1 MNQIFPSPLRLPVS
15 LLLGLTL
22 ALAGWE
28 LAGQLSVARWLAT
41 LLSPDL
47 TDTSQAV
54 VHFSWLPRLAICLL
68 AGAALGLA
76 GTLMQQVLRNP
87 LASPTTLGVASGAQ
101 LALMM
106 VTLFAPSWLLL
117 GREWIAMAG
126 GCLAMGLVFA
136 LAWRHQLN
144 PVVIV
149 FAGLV
154 INLYLAAISMGLLL
168 FFQEE
173 LKGLLVWGSGSLV
186 QNSWSGV
193 SYLLPRLLLAVVL
206 AAVLVRPL
214 AVLELDDASARS
226 LGVSLQHLRFAGLGL
241 AVFVTACVV
250 SVVGLIGFIGLA
262 APALVRLLGVR
273 KLALRLLWAPL
284 LGALLL
290 AATDLLLQSLSR
302 SGSVLIPTGAMTA
315 LLGAPLLL
323 WLIPRLGIK
332 SGTPKANAALLV
344 ARHPAPA
351 RLVGLMLMGLVV
363 AVMASLLFGQ
373 GIDGWHWPSWLRWQA
388 QLEWRLPR
396 TLAAGA
402 AGMLLAL
409 AGTLL
414 QRVSSNPM
422 ASPELLGVSGGT
434 FMGVIATAL
443 LLPALPLPMMLAGGL
458 LGAFGC
464 LLLLLLVNRS
474 HGFQPERLLVN
485 RSHGFQPERLL
496 LSGIAITAL
505 FEPLQAIALAN
516 GDLRVQQLLSWM
528 SGSTYYVTLPIAGG
542 LVVLALTL
550 LAACLLL
557 SRWLDLLPMGP
568 AVAAALG
575 IRLNRAQLAI
585 LLLVA
590 VLTASATLVVGPLSF
605 VGLLAPHMAKLMGLV
620 RARWH
625 LLGAAVSGALLM
637 VSADWIGQQILFPQE
652 VPVGL
657 VSTLLGGA
665 YFMWCLRRL

>member
-1 MNQIFPSPLRLPVS
+1 MSSSLSSPLLRPGLC
-15 LLLGLTL
+15 LLVLTLGL
-22 ALAGWE
+22 ACAE
-28 LAGQLSVARWLAT
+28 LARQLPGALWWQALFSPELDDAR
-41 LLSPDL
+41 
-47 TDTSQAV
+47 QAV

-106 VTLFAPSWLLL
+106 VTLLAPSWLLI

-126 GCLAMGLVFA
+126 GSLAMGLVFA
-136 LAWRHQLN
+136 LAWRRQLN

-173 LKGLLVWGSGSLV
+173 LKGLLVWGSGSLA

-193 SYLLPRLLLAVVL
+193 GYLLPRLLLAAML

-226 LGVSLQHLRFAGLGL
+226 LGVSLKHLRFAGLGL
-241 AVFVTACVV
+241 AVFITACVV

-262 APALVRLLGVR
+262 APAMVRLLGVR
-273 KLALRLLWAPL
+273 KLAQRLLWAPI

-290 AATDLLLQSLSR
+290 AATDLLLQTLSR
-302 SGSVLIPTGAMTA
+302 FWPVLIPTGAMTA

-332 SGTPKANAALLV
+332 QSAPKANSSLQL
-344 ARHPAPA
+344 ARHPAPT
-351 RLVGLMLMGLVV
+351 RLVGLMVLGLAA
-363 AVMASLLFGQ
+363 AVIASLLFGQ
-373 GIDGWHWPSWLRWQA
+373 GMGGWGWPSWLRWQV

-402 AGMLLAL
+402 AGVLLAL

-414 QRVSSNPM
+414 QRVSNNPM

-434 FMGVIATAL
+434 FMGVIAAAL
-443 LLPALPLPMMLAGGL
+443 LLPALPLPMMLLGGL
-458 LGAFGC
+458 VGAFAC
-464 LLLLLLVNRS
+464 LLLLVLINRRN
-474 HGFQPERLLVN
+474 GFQPERI
-485 RSHGFQPERLL
+485 L

-528 SGSTYYVTLPIAGG
+528 SGSTYYVTQPVALA
-542 LVVLALTL
+542 LVVLALL
-550 LAACLLL
+550 MLAACLLV
-557 SRWLDLLPMGP
+557 SRWLDLMPMGP
-568 AVAAALG
+568 AVATALG
-575 IRLNRAQLAI
+575 IHLGRAQLTI

-590 VLTASATLVVGPLSF
+590 VLTASATMVIGPLSF
-605 VGLLAPHMAKLMGLV
+605 AGLLAPHLARLMGLV

-625 LLGAAVSGALLM
+625 LLGAAGCGALLM

>member
-1 MNQIFPSPLRLPVS
+1 MSSSLSSPLLRSGLC
-15 LLLGLTL
+15 LLVLTLGLACAEL
-22 ALAGWE
+22 SRQLPGALWWQALFSPE
-28 LAGQLSVARWLAT
+28 LDDAR
-41 LLSPDL
+41 
-47 TDTSQAV
+47 QAV

-106 VTLFAPSWLLL
+106 VTLLAPSWLLI
-117 GREWIAMAG
+117 GRELIAMAG
-126 GCLAMGLVFA
+126 GSLAMGLVFA
-136 LAWRHQLN
+136 LAWRRQLN

-173 LKGLLVWGSGSLV
+173 LKGLLVWGSGSLA

-193 SYLLPRLLLAVVL
+193 GYLLPRLLLAAML

-226 LGVSLQHLRFAGLGL
+226 LGVSLKHLRFAGLGL
-241 AVFVTACVV
+241 AVFITACVV

-262 APALVRLLGVR
+262 APAMVRLLGVR
-273 KLALRLLWAPL
+273 KLAQRLLWAPI

-290 AATDLLLQSLSR
+290 AATDLLLQTLSR
-302 SGSVLIPTGAMTA
+302 FWPVLIPTGAMTA

-332 SGTPKANAALLV
+332 QSAPKANSSLLL
-344 ARHPAPA
+344 ARHPAPT
-351 RLVGLMLMGLVV
+351 RLVGLMVLGLAA
-363 AVMASLLFGQ
+363 AVIASLLFGQ
-373 GIDGWHWPSWLRWQA
+373 GMGGWGWPSWLRWQA

-402 AGMLLAL
+402 AGVLLAL

-414 QRVSSNPM
+414 QRVSNNPM

-434 FMGVIATAL
+434 FMGVIAAAL
-443 LLPALPLPMMLAGGL
+443 LLPALPLPMMLLGGL
-458 LGAFGC
+458 VGAFAC
-464 LLLLLLVNRS
+464 LLLLVLINRRN
-474 HGFQPERLLVN
+474 GFQPERI
-485 RSHGFQPERLL
+485 L

-528 SGSTYYVTLPIAGG
+528 SGSTYYVTQPVALA
-542 LVVLALTL
+542 LVVLALL
-550 LAACLLL
+550 MLAACLLA
-557 SRWLDLLPMGP
+557 SRWLDLMPMGP
-568 AVAAALG
+568 AVATALG
-575 IRLNRAQLAI
+575 IHLGRAQLTI

-590 VLTASATLVVGPLSF
+590 VLTASATMVIGPLSF
-605 VGLLAPHMAKLMGLV
+605 AGLLAPHLARLMGLV

-625 LLGAAVSGALLM
+625 LLGAAGCGALLM

>member
-1 MNQIFPSPLRLPVS
+1 MSSSLSSPLLRPGLC
-15 LLLGLTL
+15 LLVLTLGL
-22 ALAGWE
+22 ACAE
-28 LAGQLSVARWLAT
+28 LARQLPGALWWQALFSPELDDAR
-41 LLSPDL
+41 
-47 TDTSQAV
+47 QAV

-106 VTLFAPSWLLL
+106 VTLLAPSWLLI

-126 GCLAMGLVFA
+126 GSLAMGLVFA
-136 LAWRHQLN
+136 LAWRRQLN

-173 LKGLLVWGSGSLV
+173 LKGLLVWGSGSLA

-193 SYLLPRLLLAVVL
+193 GYLLPRLLLAAML

-226 LGVSLQHLRFAGLGL
+226 LGVSLKHLRFAGLGL
-241 AVFVTACVV
+241 AVFITACVV

-262 APALVRLLGVR
+262 APAMVRLLGVR
-273 KLALRLLWAPL
+273 KLAQRLLWAPI

-290 AATDLLLQSLSR
+290 AATDLLLQTLSR
-302 SGSVLIPTGAMTA
+302 FWPVLIPTGAMTA

-332 SGTPKANAALLV
+332 QSAPKANSSLQL
-344 ARHPAPA
+344 ARHPAPT
-351 RLVGLMLMGLVV
+351 RLVGLMVLGLAA
-363 AVMASLLFGQ
+363 AVIASLLFGQ
-373 GIDGWHWPSWLRWQA
+373 GMGGWGWPSWLRWQA

-402 AGMLLAL
+402 AGVLLAL

-414 QRVSSNPM
+414 QRVSNNPM

-434 FMGVIATAL
+434 FMGVIAAAL
-443 LLPALPLPMMLAGGL
+443 LLPALPLPMMLLGGL
-458 LGAFGC
+458 VGAFAC
-464 LLLLLLVNRS
+464 LLLLVLINRRN
-474 HGFQPERLLVN
+474 GFQPERI
-485 RSHGFQPERLL
+485 L

-528 SGSTYYVTLPIAGG
+528 SGSTYYVTQPVALA
-542 LVVLALTL
+542 LVVLALL
-550 LAACLLL
+550 MLAACLLV
-557 SRWLDLLPMGP
+557 SRWLDLMPMGP
-568 AVAAALG
+568 AVATALG
-575 IRLNRAQLAI
+575 IRLSRAQLTI

-590 VLTASATLVVGPLSF
+590 VLTASATMVIGPLSF
-605 VGLLAPHMAKLMGLV
+605 AGLLAPHLARLMGLV

-625 LLGAAVSGALLM
+625 LLGAAGCGALLM

>member
-1 MNQIFPSPLRLPVS
+1 MSSSLSSPLLRPGLC
-15 LLLGLTL
+15 LLVLTLGLACT
-22 ALAGWE
+22 E
-28 LAGQLSVARWLAT
+28 LARQLPGALWWQALFSPELDDAR
-41 LLSPDL
+41 
-47 TDTSQAV
+47 QAV

-106 VTLFAPSWLLL
+106 VTLLAPSWLLI

-126 GCLAMGLVFA
+126 GSLAMGLVFA
-136 LAWRHQLN
+136 LAWRRQLN

-173 LKGLLVWGSGSLV
+173 LKGLLVWGSGSLA

-193 SYLLPRLLLAVVL
+193 GYLLPRLLLAAML
-206 AAVLVRPL
+206 AVVLVRPL

-226 LGVSLQHLRFAGLGL
+226 LGVSLKHLRFAGLGL
-241 AVFVTACVV
+241 AVFITACVV

-262 APALVRLLGVR
+262 APAMVRLLGVR
-273 KLALRLLWAPL
+273 KLAQRLLWAPI

-290 AATDLLLQSLSR
+290 AATDLLLQTLSR
-302 SGSVLIPTGAMTA
+302 FWPVLIPTGAMTA

-332 SGTPKANAALLV
+332 QSAPKANSSLLL
-344 ARHPAPA
+344 ARHPAPT
-351 RLVGLMLMGLVV
+351 RLVGLMVLGLAA
-363 AVMASLLFGQ
+363 AVIASLLFGQ
-373 GIDGWHWPSWLRWQA
+373 GMGGWGWPSWLRWQA

-402 AGMLLAL
+402 AGVLLAL

-414 QRVSSNPM
+414 QRVSNNPM

-434 FMGVIATAL
+434 FMGVIAAAL
-443 LLPALPLPMMLAGGL
+443 LLPALPLPMMLLGGL
-458 LGAFGC
+458 VGAFAC
-464 LLLLLLVNRS
+464 LLLLVLINRRN
-474 HGFQPERLLVN
+474 GFQPERI
-485 RSHGFQPERLL
+485 L

-528 SGSTYYVTLPIAGG
+528 SGSTYYVTQPVALA
-542 LVVLALTL
+542 LVVLALL
-550 LAACLLL
+550 MLAACLLA
-557 SRWLDLLPMGP
+557 SRWLDLMPMGP
-568 AVAAALG
+568 AVATALG
-575 IRLNRAQLAI
+575 IHLGRAQLTI

-590 VLTASATLVVGPLSF
+590 VLTASATMVIGPLSF
-605 VGLLAPHMAKLMGLV
+605 AGLLAPHLARLMGLV

-625 LLGAAVSGALLM
+625 LLGAAGCGALLM

>member
-1 MNQIFPSPLRLPVS
+1 MNQILPVS
-15 LLLGLTL
+15 LLRPGLVLLLLTL
-22 ALAGWE
+22 SLAGWD
-28 LAGQLSVARWLAT
+28 LAHQLPQALWWQT
-41 LLSPDL
+41 LFSPQLNDVR
-47 TDTSQAV
+47 QAV
-54 VHFSWLPRLAICLL
+54 IHFSWLPRLAICLL

-101 LALMM
+101 LALMV
-106 VTLFAPSWLLL
+106 VTLFAPSWLLI
-117 GREWIAMAG
+117 GREWIAMLG
-126 GCLAMGLVFA
+126 GSLAMGLVFA
-136 LAWRHQLN
+136 LAWRRQLN

-154 INLYLAAISMGLLL
+154 INLYLAAISLGLLL

-173 LKGLLVWGSGSLV
+173 LKGLLVWGSGSLA
-186 QNSWSGV
+186 QTSWSGV
-193 SYLLPRLLLAVVL
+193 GYLLPRLLVAGVL
-206 AAVLVRPL
+206 AALLARPL

-226 LGVSLQHLRFAGLGL
+226 LGVSLKHLRFAGLGL
-241 AVFVTACVV
+241 AVFITACVV

-262 APALVRLLGVR
+262 APVMVRMLGVR
-273 KLALRLLWAPL
+273 RLGLRLLWAPV

-290 AATDLLLQSLSR
+290 AATDLLLQSLTR
-302 SGSVLIPTGAMTA
+302 FWPVLIPTGAMTA

-323 WLIPRLGIK
+323 WLIPRLSFK
-332 SGTPKANAALLV
+332 STTPKAAVGLVV

-351 RLVGLMLMGLVV
+351 RFIAILVAGLVV
-363 AVMASLLFGQ
+363 AMLASLLFGQ
-373 GIDGWHWPSWLRWQA
+373 GMNGWGWPSWLRWQA

-402 AGMLLAL
+402 AGVLLAL

-414 QRVSSNPM
+414 QRVSNNPM

-434 FMGVIATAL
+434 FMGVIVMAL
-443 LLPALPLPMMLAGGL
+443 LLPALPLPLMLLGGL
-458 LGAFGC
+458 LGAFAC
-464 LLLLLLVNRS
+464 LLLLVLINRKN
-474 HGFQPERLLVN
+474 GFQPERI
-485 RSHGFQPERLL
+485 L

-516 GDLRVQQLLSWM
+516 GDMRVQQLLAWM
-528 SGSTYYVTLPIAGG
+528 SGSTYYVTQPIASA
-542 LVVLALTL
+542 LALLAL
-550 LAACLLL
+550 LMLAVCLLV
-557 SRWLDLLPMGP
+557 SRWLDLMPMGP
-568 AVAAALG
+568 AVATALG
-575 IRLNRAQLAI
+575 VRLSRAQLVI

-590 VLTASATLVVGPLSF
+590 VLTASATMVIGPLSF
-605 VGLLAPHMAKLMGLV
+605 AGLLAPHMAKLMGLV

-625 LLGAAVSGALLM
+625 LLGAAGCGALLM

-652 VPVGL
+652 LPVGL

>member
-1 MNQIFPSPLRLPVS
+1 MKHIFPSPLQRPTLI
-15 LLLGLTL
+15 LLGLTL
-22 ALAGWE
+22 SLACWE
-28 LAGQLSVARWLAT
+28 LARQLPSVLWWQTLFAPNLDDAR
-41 LLSPDL
+41 
-47 TDTSQAV
+47 QAV
-54 VHFSWLPRLAICLL
+54 VHFSWLPRLTVTLL

-126 GCLAMGLVFA
+126 GSLAMALVFA
-136 LAWRHQLN
+136 LAWRRQLN

-173 LKGLLVWGSGSLV
+173 LKGLLVWGSGSLA

-193 SYLLPRLLLAVVL
+193 HYLLPRLLVAGGL
-206 AAVLVRPL
+206 AAALVRPL

-226 LGVSLQHLRFAGLGL
+226 LGVSLQHLRLAGLGL

-262 APALVRLLGVR
+262 APAMVRLLGIR
-273 KLALRLLWAPL
+273 QLGQRLLWAPV

-290 AATDLLLQSLSR
+290 AATDLLLQSVSR
-302 SGSVLIPTGAMTA
+302 FWPMLIPTGAMTA

-323 WLIPRLGIK
+323 WLIPRLSLK
-332 SGTPKANAALLV
+332 SGTPKASTGLLV
-344 ARHPAPA
+344 ARHPAPT
-351 RLVGLMLMGLVV
+351 RLITLLLLGLGL
-363 AVMASLLFGQ
+363 AIIGSLLFGQ
-373 GIDGWHWPSWLRWQA
+373 GMHGWSWPSWLRWQA

-402 AGMLLAL
+402 AGVLLAL

-414 QRVSSNPM
+414 QRVSNNPM

-443 LLPALPLPMMLAGGL
+443 LLPALPLPMMLLGGL
-458 LGAFGC
+458 IGAFGC
-464 LLLLLLVNRS
+464 LLLLVLVNRK
-474 HGFQPERLLVN
+474 HGFQPERI
-485 RSHGFQPERLL
+485 L

-516 GDLRVQQLLSWM
+516 GDMRVQQLLSWM
-528 SGSTYYVTLPIAGG
+528 SGSTYYVTLPVAYG
-542 LVVLALTL
+542 LVALAVLM
-550 LAACLLL
+550 LAACLLI
-557 SRWLDLLPMGP
+557 SRWLDLLPMGT
-568 AVAAALG
+568 ALATALG

-625 LLGAAVSGALLM
+625 LLGAAASGALLM
-637 VSADWIGQQILFPQE
+637 VSADWIGQQILFPQD

>member
-1 MNQIFPSPLRLPVS
+1 MNRIFPLPLRLPVS

-28 LAGQLSVARWLAT
+28 LAGQLPAARWLAT

-47 TDTSQAV
+47 TDASQAV

-106 VTLFAPSWLLL
+106 VTLFAPTWLLL

-126 GCLAMGLVFA
+126 GSLAMGLVFA
-136 LAWRHQLN
+136 LAWHRQLN

-193 SYLLPRLLLAVVL
+193 SYLLPRLLLAGVL

-273 KLALRLLWAPL
+273 KLALRLLWAPV

-351 RLVGLMLMGLVV
+351 RLVGLMLMGLVL
-363 AVMASLLFGQ
+363 AVIASLLFGQ
-373 GIDGWHWPSWLRWQA
+373 GMDGWHWPSWLRWQA

-402 AGMLLAL
+402 AGVLLAL

-474 HGFQPERLLVN
+474 HGFQPERLL
-485 RSHGFQPERLL
+485 

-528 SGSTYYVTLPIAGG
+528 SGSTYYVTLPLAGG

-550 LAACLLL
+550 LAVCLLL

>member
-1 MNQIFPSPLRLPVS
+1 MSSSLSSPLLRPGLC
-15 LLLGLTL
+15 LLVLTLGL
-22 ALAGWE
+22 ACAE
-28 LAGQLSVARWLAT
+28 LARQLPGALWWQALFSPELDDAR
-41 LLSPDL
+41 
-47 TDTSQAV
+47 QAV

-106 VTLFAPSWLLL
+106 VTLLAPSWLLI

-126 GCLAMGLVFA
+126 GSLAMGLVFA
-136 LAWRHQLN
+136 LAWRRQLN

-173 LKGLLVWGSGSLV
+173 LKGLLVWGSGSLA

-193 SYLLPRLLLAVVL
+193 GYLLPRLLLAAML
-206 AAVLVRPL
+206 AVVLVRPL

-226 LGVSLQHLRFAGLGL
+226 LGVSLKHLRFAGLGL
-241 AVFVTACVV
+241 AVFITACVV

-262 APALVRLLGVR
+262 APAMVRLLGVR
-273 KLALRLLWAPL
+273 KLAQRLLWAPI

-290 AATDLLLQSLSR
+290 AATDLLLQTLSR
-302 SGSVLIPTGAMTA
+302 FWPVLIPTGAMTA

-332 SGTPKANAALLV
+332 QSAPKANSSLQL
-344 ARHPAPA
+344 ARHPAPT
-351 RLVGLMLMGLVV
+351 RLVGLMVLGLAA
-363 AVMASLLFGQ
+363 AVIASLLFGQ
-373 GIDGWHWPSWLRWQA
+373 GMGGWGWPSWLRWQV

-402 AGMLLAL
+402 AGVLLAL

-414 QRVSSNPM
+414 QRVSNNPM

-434 FMGVIATAL
+434 FMGVIAAAL
-443 LLPALPLPMMLAGGL
+443 LLPALPLPMMLLGGL
-458 LGAFGC
+458 VGAFAC
-464 LLLLLLVNRS
+464 LLLLVLINRRN
-474 HGFQPERLLVN
+474 GFQPERI
-485 RSHGFQPERLL
+485 L

-528 SGSTYYVTLPIAGG
+528 SGSTYYVTQPVALA
-542 LVVLALTL
+542 LVVLALL
-550 LAACLLL
+550 MLAACLLV
-557 SRWLDLLPMGP
+557 SRWLDLMPMGP
-568 AVAAALG
+568 AVATALG
-575 IRLNRAQLAI
+575 IHLGRAQLTI

-590 VLTASATLVVGPLSF
+590 VLTASATMVIGPLSF
-605 VGLLAPHMAKLMGLV
+605 AGLLAPHLARLMGLV

-625 LLGAAVSGALLM
+625 LLGAAGCGALLM

>member
-1 MNQIFPSPLRLPVS
+1 MSSSLSSPLLRPGLC
-15 LLLGLTL
+15 LLVLTLGL
-22 ALAGWE
+22 ACAE
-28 LAGQLSVARWLAT
+28 LARQLPGALWWQALFSPELDDAR
-41 LLSPDL
+41 
-47 TDTSQAV
+47 QAV

-106 VTLFAPSWLLL
+106 VTLLAPSWLLI

-126 GCLAMGLVFA
+126 GSLAMGLVFA
-136 LAWRHQLN
+136 LAWRRQLN

-173 LKGLLVWGSGSLV
+173 LKGLLVWGSGSLA

-193 SYLLPRLLLAVVL
+193 GYLLPRLLLAAML

-226 LGVSLQHLRFAGLGL
+226 LGVSLKHLRFAGLGL
-241 AVFVTACVV
+241 AVFITACVV

-262 APALVRLLGVR
+262 APAMVRLLGVR
-273 KLALRLLWAPL
+273 KLAQRLLWAL
-284 LGALLL
+284 ILGALLL
-290 AATDLLLQSLSR
+290 AATDLLLQTLSR
-302 SGSVLIPTGAMTA
+302 FWPVLIPTGAMTA

-332 SGTPKANAALLV
+332 QSAPKANSSLQL
-344 ARHPAPA
+344 ARHPAPT
-351 RLVGLMLMGLVV
+351 RLVGLMVLGLAA
-363 AVMASLLFGQ
+363 AVIASLLFGQ
-373 GIDGWHWPSWLRWQA
+373 GMGGWGWPSWLRWQA

-402 AGMLLAL
+402 AGVLLAL

-414 QRVSSNPM
+414 QRVSNNPM

-434 FMGVIATAL
+434 FMGVIAAAL
-443 LLPALPLPMMLAGGL
+443 LLPALPLPMMLLGGL
-458 LGAFGC
+458 VGAFAC
-464 LLLLLLVNRS
+464 LLLLVLINRRN
-474 HGFQPERLLVN
+474 GFQPERI
-485 RSHGFQPERLL
+485 L

-528 SGSTYYVTLPIAGG
+528 SGSTYYVTQPVALA
-542 LVVLALTL
+542 LVVLALL
-550 LAACLLL
+550 MLAACLLA
-557 SRWLDLLPMGP
+557 SRWLDLMPMGP
-568 AVAAALG
+568 AVATALG
-575 IRLNRAQLAI
+575 IRLSRAQLTI

-590 VLTASATLVVGPLSF
+590 VLTASATMVIGPLSF
-605 VGLLAPHMAKLMGLV
+605 AGLLAPHLARLMGLV

-625 LLGAAVSGALLM
+625 LLGAAGCGALLM

>member
-1 MNQIFPSPLRLPVS
+1 MKHLFPSPLQRPTLI
-15 LLLGLTL
+15 LLGLTL
-22 ALAGWE
+22 SLACWE
-28 LAGQLSVARWLAT
+28 LARQLPGVLWWQTLFAPNLDDAR
-41 LLSPDL
+41 
-47 TDTSQAV
+47 QAV
-54 VHFSWLPRLAICLL
+54 VHFSWLPRLTVTLL

-126 GCLAMGLVFA
+126 GSLAMALVFA
-136 LAWRHQLN
+136 LAWRRQLN

-173 LKGLLVWGSGSLV
+173 LKGLLVWGSGSLA

-193 SYLLPRLLLAVVL
+193 HYLLPRLLVAGGL
-206 AAVLVRPL
+206 AAALVRPL

-226 LGVSLQHLRFAGLGL
+226 LGVSLQHLRLAGLGL

-262 APALVRLLGVR
+262 APAMVRLLGIR
-273 KLALRLLWAPL
+273 QLGQRLLWAPV

-290 AATDLLLQSLSR
+290 AATDLLLQSVSR
-302 SGSVLIPTGAMTA
+302 FWPMLIPTGAMTA

-323 WLIPRLGIK
+323 WLIPRLSLK
-332 SGTPKANAALLV
+332 SGTPKASTGLLV
-344 ARHPAPA
+344 ARHPAPT
-351 RLVGLMLMGLVV
+351 RLITLLLLGLGL
-363 AVMASLLFGQ
+363 AIIGSLLFGQ
-373 GIDGWHWPSWLRWQA
+373 GMHGWSWSSWLRWQA

-402 AGMLLAL
+402 AGILLAL

-414 QRVSSNPM
+414 QRVSNNPM

-443 LLPALPLPMMLAGGL
+443 LLPALPLPMMLLGGL
-458 LGAFGC
+458 IGAFGC
-464 LLLLLLVNRS
+464 LLLLVLVNRK
-474 HGFQPERLLVN
+474 HGFQPERI
-485 RSHGFQPERLL
+485 L

-516 GDLRVQQLLSWM
+516 GDMRVQQLLSWM
-528 SGSTYYVTLPIAGG
+528 SGSTYYVTLPVAYG
-542 LVVLALTL
+542 LVALAVLM
-550 LAACLLL
+550 LAACLPI

-568 AVAAALG
+568 ALATALG

-625 LLGAAVSGALLM
+625 LLGAAASGALLM
-637 VSADWIGQQILFPQE
+637 VSADWIGQQILFPQD

>member
-1 MNQIFPSPLRLPVS
+1 MRSSLSSPLLRPGLC
-15 LLLGLTL
+15 LLVLTLGL
-22 ALAGWE
+22 ACAE
-28 LAGQLSVARWLAT
+28 LARQLPGALWWQALFSPELDDAR
-41 LLSPDL
+41 
-47 TDTSQAV
+47 QAV

-106 VTLFAPSWLLL
+106 VTLLAPSWLLI

-126 GCLAMGLVFA
+126 GSLAMGLVFA
-136 LAWRHQLN
+136 LAWRRQLN

-173 LKGLLVWGSGSLV
+173 LKGLLVWGSGSLA

-193 SYLLPRLLLAVVL
+193 GYLLPRLLLAAML
-206 AAVLVRPL
+206 AVVLVRPL

-226 LGVSLQHLRFAGLGL
+226 LGVSLKHLRLAGLGL

-262 APALVRLLGVR
+262 APAMVRLLGVR
-273 KLALRLLWAPL
+273 KLAQRLLWAPI

-290 AATDLLLQSLSR
+290 AATDLLLQTLSR
-302 SGSVLIPTGAMTA
+302 FWPVLIPTGAMTA

-332 SGTPKANAALLV
+332 QSAPKANSSLQL
-344 ARHPAPA
+344 ARHPAPT
-351 RLVGLMLMGLVV
+351 RLVGLMVLGLAA
-363 AVMASLLFGQ
+363 AVIASLLFGQ
-373 GIDGWHWPSWLRWQA
+373 GMGGWGWPSWLRWQA

-402 AGMLLAL
+402 SGVLLAL

-414 QRVSSNPM
+414 QRVSNNPM

-434 FMGVIATAL
+434 FMGVIAAAL
-443 LLPALPLPMMLAGGL
+443 LLPALPLPMMLLGGL
-458 LGAFGC
+458 VGAFAC
-464 LLLLLLVNRS
+464 LLLLVLINRRN
-474 HGFQPERLLVN
+474 GFQPERI
-485 RSHGFQPERLL
+485 L

-528 SGSTYYVTLPIAGG
+528 SGSTYYVTQPVALA
-542 LVVLALTL
+542 LVVLALL
-550 LAACLLL
+550 MLAACLLV
-557 SRWLDLLPMGP
+557 SRWLDLMPMGP
-568 AVAAALG
+568 AVATALG
-575 IRLNRAQLAI
+575 IHLGRAQLTI

-590 VLTASATLVVGPLSF
+590 VLTASATMVIGPLSF
-605 VGLLAPHMAKLMGLV
+605 AGLLAPHLARLMGLV

-625 LLGAAVSGALLM
+625 LLGAAGCGALLM

>member
-1 MNQIFPSPLRLPVS
+1 MKHIFPSPLQRPTLI
-15 LLLGLTL
+15 LLGLTL
-22 ALAGWE
+22 SLACWE
-28 LAGQLSVARWLAT
+28 LARQLPSVLWWQTLFAPNLDDAR
-41 LLSPDL
+41 
-47 TDTSQAV
+47 QAV
-54 VHFSWLPRLAICLL
+54 VHFSWLPRLTVTLL

-76 GTLMQQVLRNP
+76 GTLMQQVLRNS

-101 LALMM
+101 LALMV

-126 GCLAMGLVFA
+126 GSLAMALVFA
-136 LAWRHQLN
+136 LAWRRQLN
-144 PVVIV
+144 PIVIV

-173 LKGLLVWGSGSLV
+173 LKGLLVWGSGSLA

-193 SYLLPRLLLAVVL
+193 HYLLPRLLVAGGL
-206 AAVLVRPL
+206 AAALVRPL

-226 LGVSLQHLRFAGLGL
+226 LGVSLQSLRLAGLGL

-262 APALVRLLGVR
+262 APAMVRLLGIR
-273 KLALRLLWAPL
+273 QLGQRLLWAPV

-290 AATDLLLQSLSR
+290 AATDLLLQSVSR
-302 SGSVLIPTGAMTA
+302 FWPMLIPTGAMTA

-323 WLIPRLGIK
+323 WLIPRLSLK
-332 SGTPKANAALLV
+332 SGTPKASTGLLV
-344 ARHPAPA
+344 ARHPAPT
-351 RLVGLMLMGLVV
+351 RLITLLLLGLGL
-363 AVMASLLFGQ
+363 AIIGSLLFGQ
-373 GIDGWHWPSWLRWQA
+373 GMHGWSWPSWIRWQA

-402 AGMLLAL
+402 AGILLAL

-414 QRVSSNPM
+414 QRVSNNPM

-443 LLPALPLPMMLAGGL
+443 LLPALPLPMMLLGGL
-458 LGAFGC
+458 IGAFGC
-464 LLLLLLVNRS
+464 LLLLVLVNRK
-474 HGFQPERLLVN
+474 HGFQPERI
-485 RSHGFQPERLL
+485 L

-516 GDLRVQQLLSWM
+516 GDMRVQQLLSWM
-528 SGSTYYVTLPIAGG
+528 SGSTYYVTLPVAYG
-542 LVVLALTL
+542 LVVLAVLM
-550 LAACLLL
+550 LAACLLI

-568 AVAAALG
+568 ALATALG

-625 LLGAAVSGALLM
+625 LLGAAASGALLM
-637 VSADWIGQQILFPQE
+637 VSADWIGQQILFPQD

>member
-1 MNQIFPSPLRLPVS
+1 MKRLLTSPLLRPVS
-15 LLLGLTL
+15 ILLGLTL
-22 ALAGWE
+22 LLAYWE
-28 LAGQLSVARWLAT
+28 LARQL
-41 LLSPDL
+41 PDAL
-47 TDTSQAV
+47 WWQSLFAPNLDDVSQAV
-54 VHFSWLPRLAICLL
+54 VHFSWLPRLVVTLL

-117 GREWIAMAG
+117 GREWSAMAG
-126 GCLAMGLVFA
+126 GSLAMALVFA
-136 LAWRHQLN
+136 LAWRRQLN

-193 SYLLPRLLLAVVL
+193 SYLLPRLLAAAVLAV
-206 AAVLVRPL
+206 VLVRPL

-262 APALVRLLGVR
+262 APAMVRLLGIR
-273 KLALRLLWAPL
+273 QLGQRLLWAPI

-302 SGSVLIPTGAMTA
+302 FWPVLIPTGAMTA

-332 SGTPKANAALLV
+332 SGAPKANAGLLV

-351 RLVGLMLMGLVV
+351 RLIGLLLVGLMLAVV
-363 AVMASLLFGQ
+363 ASLLVGQ
-373 GIDGWHWPSWLRWQA
+373 GMMGWSWPSWLRWQA

-402 AGMLLAL
+402 AGVLLAL

-414 QRVSSNPM
+414 QRVSNNPM

-443 LLPALPLPMMLAGGL
+443 LLPALPLPIMLLGGL
-458 LGAFGC
+458 IGAFAC
-464 LLLLLLVNRS
+464 LLLLVLVNRK
-474 HGFQPERLLVN
+474 HGFQPERI
-485 RSHGFQPERLL
+485 L

-516 GDLRVQQLLSWM
+516 GDMRVQQLLSWM
-528 SGSTYYVTLPIAGG
+528 SGSTYYVTLPVAYG
-542 LVVLALTL
+542 LVGLALL
-550 LAACLLL
+550 MLVACLLV
-557 SRWLDLLPMGP
+557 SRWLDLMPMGA
-568 AVAAALG
+568 AVATALG

-625 LLGAAVSGALLM
+625 LLGAAASGALLI
-637 VSADWIGQQILFPQE
+637 VSADWVGQQILFPQE

>member
-1 MNQIFPSPLRLPVS
+1 MKHIFPSPLLRPALI
-15 LLLGLTL
+15 LLGLTL
-22 ALAGWE
+22 SLAGWD
-28 LAGQLSVARWLAT
+28 LARQVPGALWWQT
-41 LLSPDL
+41 LFSPNLD
-47 TDTSQAV
+47 DVRQAV
-54 VHFSWLPRLAICLL
+54 VHFSWLPRLTVTLL

-126 GCLAMGLVFA
+126 GSLAMALVFA
-136 LAWRHQLN
+136 LAWRRQLN

-154 INLYLAAISMGLLL
+154 INLYLAAISIGLLL

-173 LKGLLVWGSGSLV
+173 LKGLLVWGSGSLA

-193 SYLLPRLLLAVVL
+193 SYLLPRLLVAGGL

-226 LGVSLQHLRFAGLGL
+226 LGVSLLQLRLAGLGL

-262 APALVRLLGVR
+262 APAMVRLLGIR
-273 KLALRLLWAPL
+273 RLGQRLLWGPI

-290 AATDLLLQSLSR
+290 TATDLLLQTLSNVWP
-302 SGSVLIPTGAMTA
+302 VLIPTGAMTA

-323 WLIPRLGIK
+323 WLIPRLALK
-332 SGTPKANAALLV
+332 SGAPKGASGLSV
-344 ARHPAPA
+344 ARHPAPTRLLTLLLLGLGLA
-351 RLVGLMLMGLVV
+351 IIGSLLVGQG
-363 AVMASLLFGQ
+363 MA
-373 GIDGWHWPSWLRWQA
+373 GWSWPSWLRWQA

-402 AGMLLAL
+402 AGVLLAL

-414 QRVSSNPM
+414 QRVSNNPM

-443 LLPALPLPMMLAGGL
+443 LLPALPLPIMLLGGL
-458 LGAFGC
+458 LGAFAC
-464 LLLLLLVNRS
+464 LLLLVLVNRK
-474 HGFQPERLLVN
+474 HGFQPERI
-485 RSHGFQPERLL
+485 L

-516 GDLRVQQLLSWM
+516 GDMRVQQLLSWM
-528 SGSTYYVTLPIAGG
+528 SGSTYYVTLPVAYG
-542 LVVLALTL
+542 LVALAVLM
-550 LAACLLL
+550 LAVCLLI
-557 SRWLDLLPMGP
+557 SRWLDLLPMGS
-568 AVAAALG
+568 ALATALG

-625 LLGAAVSGALLM
+625 LLGAAAVGALLM
-637 VSADWIGQQILFPQE
+637 VSADWIGQQILFPQD

>member
-1 MNQIFPSPLRLPVS
+1 MRSSLSSPLLRPGLC
-15 LLLGLTL
+15 LLVLTLGLACT
-22 ALAGWE
+22 E
-28 LAGQLSVARWLAT
+28 LARQLPGALWWQALFSPELDDAR
-41 LLSPDL
+41 
-47 TDTSQAV
+47 QAV
-54 VHFSWLPRLAICLL
+54 VHFSWLPRLICLL

-106 VTLFAPSWLLL
+106 VTLLAPSWLLI

-126 GCLAMGLVFA
+126 GSLAMGLVFA
-136 LAWRHQLN
+136 LAWRRQLN

-173 LKGLLVWGSGSLV
+173 LKGLLVWGSGSLA

-193 SYLLPRLLLAVVL
+193 GYLLPRLLLAAML

-226 LGVSLQHLRFAGLGL
+226 LGVSLKHLRLAGLGL

-262 APALVRLLGVR
+262 APAMVRLLGVR
-273 KLALRLLWAPL
+273 KLAQRLLWAPI
-284 LGALLL
+284 LGAMLL
-290 AATDLLLQSLSR
+290 AATDLLLQTLSR
-302 SGSVLIPTGAMTA
+302 FWPVLIPTGAMTA

-332 SGTPKANAALLV
+332 QSAPKANSSLQL
-344 ARHPAPA
+344 ARHPAPT
-351 RLVGLMLMGLVV
+351 RLVGLMVLGLAA
-363 AVMASLLFGQ
+363 AVIASLLFGQ
-373 GIDGWHWPSWLRWQA
+373 GMGGWGWPSWLRWQA

-402 AGMLLAL
+402 AGVLLAL

-414 QRVSSNPM
+414 QRVSNNPM

-434 FMGVIATAL
+434 FMGVIAAAL
-443 LLPALPLPMMLAGGL
+443 LLPALPLPMMLLGGL
-458 LGAFGC
+458 VGAFAC
-464 LLLLLLVNRS
+464 LLLLVLINRRN
-474 HGFQPERLLVN
+474 GFQPERI
-485 RSHGFQPERLL
+485 L

-528 SGSTYYVTLPIAGG
+528 SGSTYYVTQPVALA
-542 LVVLALTL
+542 LVVLALL
-550 LAACLLL
+550 MLAACLLV
-557 SRWLDLLPMGP
+557 SRWLDLMPMGP
-568 AVAAALG
+568 AVATALG
-575 IRLNRAQLAI
+575 IHLGRAQLTI

-590 VLTASATLVVGPLSF
+590 VLTASATMVIGPLSF
-605 VGLLAPHMAKLMGLV
+605 AGLLAPHLARLMGLV

-625 LLGAAVSGALLM
+625 LLGAAGCGALLM

>member
-1 MNQIFPSPLRLPVS
+1 MKHIFPSPLLRTALI
-15 LLLGLTL
+15 LLGLTL
-22 ALAGWE
+22 SLACWDLARQVPGALWW
-28 LAGQLSVARWLAT
+28 QT
-41 LLSPDL
+41 LFLPNLD
-47 TDTSQAV
+47 DVRQAV
-54 VHFSWLPRLAICLL
+54 VHFSWLPRLTVTLL

-126 GCLAMGLVFA
+126 GSLAMALVFA
-136 LAWRHQLN
+136 LAWRRQLN

-173 LKGLLVWGSGSLV
+173 LKGLLVWGSGSLA

-193 SYLLPRLLLAVVL
+193 SYLLPRLLVAGGL

-226 LGVSLQHLRFAGLGL
+226 LGVSLQQLRLAGLGL

-262 APALVRLLGVR
+262 APAMVRLLGIR
-273 KLALRLLWAPL
+273 QLGQRLLWGPI
-284 LGALLL
+284 LGTLLL
-290 AATDLLLQSLSR
+290 TATDLLLQTLSNVWP
-302 SGSVLIPTGAMTA
+302 VLIPTGAMTA

-323 WLIPRLGIK
+323 WLIPRLALK
-332 SGTPKANAALLV
+332 SGSPKGASGLSV
-344 ARHPAPA
+344 ARHPAPTRLLTLLLLGLGFA
-351 RLVGLMLMGLVV
+351 IIGSLLVGQG
-363 AVMASLLFGQ
+363 MA
-373 GIDGWHWPSWLRWQA
+373 GWSWPSWLRWQA

-402 AGMLLAL
+402 AGVLLAL

-414 QRVSSNPM
+414 QRVSNNPM

-443 LLPALPLPMMLAGGL
+443 LLPALPLPIMLLGGL
-458 LGAFGC
+458 IGAFAC
-464 LLLLLLVNRS
+464 LLLLVLVNRK
-474 HGFQPERLLVN
+474 HGFQPERI
-485 RSHGFQPERLL
+485 L

-516 GDLRVQQLLSWM
+516 GDMRVQQLLSWM
-528 SGSTYYVTLPIAGG
+528 SGSTYYVTLPVAYG
-542 LVVLALTL
+542 LVALAVLM
-550 LAACLLL
+550 LAACLLI
-557 SRWLDLLPMGP
+557 SRWLDLLPMGS
-568 AVAAALG
+568 ALATALG

-625 LLGAAVSGALLM
+625 LLGAAAAGALLM
-637 VSADWIGQQILFPQE
+637 VSADWIGQQILFPQD

>member
-1 MNQIFPSPLRLPVS
+1 MRSSLSSPLLRPGLC
-15 LLLGLTL
+15 LLVLTLGLACAEL
-22 ALAGWE
+22 SRQLPGALWWQALFSPE
-28 LAGQLSVARWLAT
+28 LDDAR
-41 LLSPDL
+41 
-47 TDTSQAV
+47 QAV

-87 LASPTTLGVASGAQ
+87 LASPTTLGVASGTQ

-106 VTLFAPSWLLL
+106 VTLLAPSWLLI

-126 GCLAMGLVFA
+126 GSLAMGLVFA
-136 LAWRHQLN
+136 LAWRRQLN

-173 LKGLLVWGSGSLV
+173 LKGLLVWGSGSLA

-193 SYLLPRLLLAVVL
+193 GYLLPRLLLAAML

-226 LGVSLQHLRFAGLGL
+226 LGVSLKHLRFAGLGL
-241 AVFVTACVV
+241 AVFITACVV

-262 APALVRLLGVR
+262 APAMVRLLGVR
-273 KLALRLLWAPL
+273 KLTQRLLWAPI

-290 AATDLLLQSLSR
+290 AATDLLLQTLSR
-302 SGSVLIPTGAMTA
+302 FWPVLIPTGAMTA

-332 SGTPKANAALLV
+332 QSSPKANSSLQL
-344 ARHPAPA
+344 ARHPAPT
-351 RLVGLMLMGLVV
+351 RLVGLMVLGLAA
-363 AVMASLLFGQ
+363 AVIASLLFGQ
-373 GIDGWHWPSWLRWQA
+373 GMDGWGWPSWLRWQA

-402 AGMLLAL
+402 AGVLLAL

-414 QRVSSNPM
+414 QRVSNNPM

-434 FMGVIATAL
+434 FMGVIAAAL
-443 LLPALPLPMMLAGGL
+443 LLPALPLPMMLLGGL
-458 LGAFGC
+458 VGAFAC
-464 LLLLLLVNRS
+464 LLLLVLINRRN
-474 HGFQPERLLVN
+474 GFQPERI
-485 RSHGFQPERLL
+485 L

-528 SGSTYYVTLPIAGG
+528 SGSTYYVTQPVALA
-542 LVVLALTL
+542 LVVLALL
-550 LAACLLL
+550 MLAACLLV
-557 SRWLDLLPMGP
+557 SRWLDLMPMGP
-568 AVAAALG
+568 AVATALG
-575 IRLNRAQLAI
+575 IHLGRAQLTI

-590 VLTASATLVVGPLSF
+590 VLTASATMVIGPLSF
-605 VGLLAPHMAKLMGLV
+605 AGLLAPHLARLMGLV

-625 LLGAAVSGALLM
+625 LLGAAGCGALLM

>member
-1 MNQIFPSPLRLPVS
+1 MRSSLSSPLLRPGLC
-15 LLLGLTL
+15 LLVLTLGL
-22 ALAGWE
+22 ACAE
-28 LAGQLSVARWLAT
+28 LARQLPGALWWQALFSPELDDAR
-41 LLSPDL
+41 
-47 TDTSQAV
+47 QAV

-106 VTLFAPSWLLL
+106 VTLLAPSWLLI

-126 GCLAMGLVFA
+126 GRLAMGLVFA
-136 LAWRHQLN
+136 LAWRRQLN

-173 LKGLLVWGSGSLV
+173 LKGLLVWGSGSLA

-193 SYLLPRLLLAVVL
+193 GYLLPRLLLAAML

-226 LGVSLQHLRFAGLGL
+226 LGVSLKHLRFAGLGL
-241 AVFVTACVV
+241 AVFITACVV

-262 APALVRLLGVR
+262 APAMVRLLGVR
-273 KLALRLLWAPL
+273 KLAQRLLWAPI

-290 AATDLLLQSLSR
+290 AATDLLLQTLSR
-302 SGSVLIPTGAMTA
+302 FWPVLIPTGAMTA

-332 SGTPKANAALLV
+332 QSAPKANSSLQL
-344 ARHPAPA
+344 ARHPAPT
-351 RLVGLMLMGLVV
+351 RLVGLMVLGLAA
-363 AVMASLLFGQ
+363 AVIASLLFGQ
-373 GIDGWHWPSWLRWQA
+373 GMGGWGWPSWLRWQA

-402 AGMLLAL
+402 AGVLLAL

-414 QRVSSNPM
+414 QRVSNNPM

-434 FMGVIATAL
+434 FMGVIAAAL
-443 LLPALPLPMMLAGGL
+443 LLPALPLPMMLLGGL
-458 LGAFGC
+458 VGAFAC
-464 LLLLLLVNRS
+464 LLLLVLINRRN
-474 HGFQPERLLVN
+474 GFQPERI
-485 RSHGFQPERLL
+485 L

-528 SGSTYYVTLPIAGG
+528 SGSTYYVTQPVALA
-542 LVVLALTL
+542 LVVLALL
-550 LAACLLL
+550 MLAACLLV
-557 SRWLDLLPMGP
+557 SRWLDLMPMGP
-568 AVAAALG
+568 AVATALG
-575 IRLNRAQLAI
+575 IHLGRAQLTI

-590 VLTASATLVVGPLSF
+590 VLTASATMVIGPLSF
-605 VGLLAPHMAKLMGLV
+605 AGLLAPHLARLMGLV

-625 LLGAAVSGALLM
+625 LLGAAGCGALLM

>member
-1 MNQIFPSPLRLPVS
+1 MKHLFPSPLQRPTLI
-15 LLLGLTL
+15 LLGLTL
-22 ALAGWE
+22 SLACWE
-28 LAGQLSVARWLAT
+28 LARQLPSVLWWQTLFAPNLDDAR
-41 LLSPDL
+41 
-47 TDTSQAV
+47 QAV
-54 VHFSWLPRLAICLL
+54 VHFSWLPRLTVTLL

-126 GCLAMGLVFA
+126 GSLAMALVFA
-136 LAWRHQLN
+136 LAWRRQLN

-173 LKGLLVWGSGSLV
+173 LKGLLVWGSGSLA
-186 QNSWSGV
+186 QNSWNGV
-193 SYLLPRLLLAVVL
+193 SYLLPRLLVAGGL
-206 AAVLVRPL
+206 AAALVRPL

-226 LGVSLQHLRFAGLGL
+226 LGVSLQHLRLAGLGL

-262 APALVRLLGVR
+262 APAMVRLLGIR
-273 KLALRLLWAPL
+273 QLGQRLLWAPV

-290 AATDLLLQSLSR
+290 AVTDLLLQSVSR
-302 SGSVLIPTGAMTA
+302 FWPMLIPTGAMTA

-323 WLIPRLGIK
+323 WLIPRLSLK
-332 SGTPKANAALLV
+332 SGTPKASTGLLV
-344 ARHPAPA
+344 ARHPAPT
-351 RLVGLMLMGLVV
+351 RLITLLLLGLGL
-363 AVMASLLFGQ
+363 AIIGSLLFGQ
-373 GIDGWHWPSWLRWQA
+373 GMHGWSWPSWLRWQA

-402 AGMLLAL
+402 AGILLAL

-414 QRVSSNPM
+414 QRVSNNPM

-443 LLPALPLPMMLAGGL
+443 LLPALPLPMMLLGGL

-464 LLLLLLVNRS
+464 ILLLVLVNRK
-474 HGFQPERLLVN
+474 HGFQPERI
-485 RSHGFQPERLL
+485 L

-516 GDLRVQQLLSWM
+516 GDMRVQQLLSWM
-528 SGSTYYVTLPIAGG
+528 SGSTYYVTLPVAYG
-542 LVVLALTL
+542 LVVLAVLM
-550 LAACLLL
+550 LAACLLI

-568 AVAAALG
+568 ALATALG

-625 LLGAAVSGALLM
+625 LLGAAASGTLLM
-637 VSADWIGQQILFPQE
+637 VSADWIGQQILFPQD

>member
-1 MNQIFPSPLRLPVS
+1 MKHIFPSPLLRPTLI
-15 LLLGLTL
+15 LLGLTL
-22 ALAGWE
+22 SLACWE
-28 LAGQLSVARWLAT
+28 LARQLPGALWWQTLFAPNLDDAR
-41 LLSPDL
+41 
-47 TDTSQAV
+47 QAV
-54 VHFSWLPRLAICLL
+54 VHFSWLPRLTVTLL

-126 GCLAMGLVFA
+126 GSLAMALVFA
-136 LAWRHQLN
+136 LAWRRQLN

-173 LKGLLVWGSGSLV
+173 LKGLLVWGSGSLA

-193 SYLLPRLLLAVVL
+193 HYLLPRLLVAGGL
-206 AAVLVRPL
+206 AAALVRPL

-226 LGVSLQHLRFAGLGL
+226 LGVSLQHLRLAGLGL

-262 APALVRLLGVR
+262 APAMVRLLGIR
-273 KLALRLLWAPL
+273 QLGQRLLWAPV

-290 AATDLLLQSLSR
+290 AATDLLLQSVSR
-302 SGSVLIPTGAMTA
+302 FWPMLIPTGAMTA

-323 WLIPRLGIK
+323 WLIPRLSLK
-332 SGTPKANAALLV
+332 SGTPKASTGLLV
-344 ARHPAPA
+344 ARHPAPT
-351 RLVGLMLMGLVV
+351 RLITLLLLGLGL
-363 AVMASLLFGQ
+363 AIIGSLLFGQ
-373 GIDGWHWPSWLRWQA
+373 GMHGWSWPSWLRWQA

-402 AGMLLAL
+402 AGILLAL

-414 QRVSSNPM
+414 QRVSNNPM

-443 LLPALPLPMMLAGGL
+443 LLPALPLPMMLLGGL
-458 LGAFGC
+458 IGAFGC
-464 LLLLLLVNRS
+464 LLLLVLVNRK
-474 HGFQPERLLVN
+474 HGFQPERI
-485 RSHGFQPERLL
+485 L

-516 GDLRVQQLLSWM
+516 GDMRVQQLLSWM
-528 SGSTYYVTLPIAGG
+528 SGSTYYVTLPVAYG
-542 LVVLALTL
+542 LVALAVLM
-550 LAACLLL
+550 LAGCLLI

-568 AVAAALG
+568 ALATALG

-625 LLGAAVSGALLM
+625 LLGAAASGALLM
-637 VSADWIGQQILFPQE
+637 VSADWIGQQILFPQD

>member
-1 MNQIFPSPLRLPVS
+1 MKHIFPSPLLRPALI
-15 LLLGLTL
+15 LLGLTL
-22 ALAGWE
+22 SLAGWG
-28 LAGQLSVARWLAT
+28 LARQVPGALWWQT
-41 LLSPDL
+41 LFSPNLD
-47 TDTSQAV
+47 DVRQAV
-54 VHFSWLPRLAICLL
+54 VHFSWLPRLTVTLL

-126 GCLAMGLVFA
+126 GSLAMALVFA
-136 LAWRHQLN
+136 LAWRRQLN

-173 LKGLLVWGSGSLV
+173 LKGLLVWGSGSLA

-193 SYLLPRLLLAVVL
+193 SYLLPRLLVAGGL

-226 LGVSLQHLRFAGLGL
+226 LGVSLQQLRLAGLGL

-262 APALVRLLGVR
+262 APAMVRLLGIR
-273 KLALRLLWAPL
+273 QLGQRLLWGPI

-290 AATDLLLQSLSR
+290 TATDLLLQTLSNVWP
-302 SGSVLIPTGAMTA
+302 VLIPTGAMTA

-323 WLIPRLGIK
+323 WLIPRLALK
-332 SGTPKANAALLV
+332 SGSPKGASGLSV
-344 ARHPAPA
+344 ARHPAPTRLLTLLLLGLGLA
-351 RLVGLMLMGLVV
+351 IIGSLLVGQG
-363 AVMASLLFGQ
+363 MA
-373 GIDGWHWPSWLRWQA
+373 GWSWPSWLRWQA

-396 TLAAGA
+396 TLAACA
-402 AGMLLAL
+402 AGVLLAL

-414 QRVSSNPM
+414 QRVSNNPM

-443 LLPALPLPMMLAGGL
+443 LLPALPLPIMLLGGL
-458 LGAFGC
+458 LGAFAC
-464 LLLLLLVNRS
+464 LLLLVLVNRK
-474 HGFQPERLLVN
+474 HGFQPERI
-485 RSHGFQPERLL
+485 L

-516 GDLRVQQLLSWM
+516 GDMRVQQLLSWM
-528 SGSTYYVTLPIAGG
+528 SGSTYYVTLPVAYG
-542 LVVLALTL
+542 LVALAVLM
-550 LAACLLL
+550 LAACLLI
-557 SRWLDLLPMGP
+557 SRWLDLLPMGS
-568 AVAAALG
+568 ALATALG

-625 LLGAAVSGALLM
+625 LLGAAASGALLM
-637 VSADWIGQQILFPQE
+637 VSADWIGQQILFPQD

>member
-1 MNQIFPSPLRLPVS
+1 MSSSLSSPLLRPGLC
-15 LLLGLTL
+15 LLVLTLGLACT
-22 ALAGWE
+22 E
-28 LAGQLSVARWLAT
+28 LARQLPGALWWQALFSPELDDAR
-41 LLSPDL
+41 
-47 TDTSQAV
+47 QAV

-106 VTLFAPSWLLL
+106 VTLLAPSWLLI

-126 GCLAMGLVFA
+126 GSLAMGLVFA
-136 LAWRHQLN
+136 LAWRRQLN

-173 LKGLLVWGSGSLV
+173 LKGLLVWGSGSLA

-193 SYLLPRLLLAVVL
+193 GYLLPRLLLAAML

-226 LGVSLQHLRFAGLGL
+226 LGVSLKHLRFAGLGL
-241 AVFVTACVV
+241 AVFITACVV

-262 APALVRLLGVR
+262 APAMVRLLGVR
-273 KLALRLLWAPL
+273 KLAQRLLWAPI

-290 AATDLLLQSLSR
+290 AATDLLLQTLSR
-302 SGSVLIPTGAMTA
+302 FWPVLIPTGAMTA

-332 SGTPKANAALLV
+332 QSSPKANSSLQL
-344 ARHPAPA
+344 ARHPAPT
-351 RLVGLMLMGLVV
+351 RLVGLMVLGLAA
-363 AVMASLLFGQ
+363 AVIASLLFGQ
-373 GIDGWHWPSWLRWQA
+373 GMGGWGWPSWLRWQA

-402 AGMLLAL
+402 AGVLLAL

-414 QRVSSNPM
+414 QRVSNNPM

-434 FMGVIATAL
+434 FMGVIAAAL
-443 LLPALPLPMMLAGGL
+443 LLPALPLPMMLLGGL
-458 LGAFGC
+458 VGAFAC
-464 LLLLLLVNRS
+464 LLLLVLINRRN
-474 HGFQPERLLVN
+474 GFQPERI
-485 RSHGFQPERLL
+485 L

-528 SGSTYYVTLPIAGG
+528 SGSTYYVTQPVALA
-542 LVVLALTL
+542 LVVLALL
-550 LAACLLL
+550 MLAACLLA
-557 SRWLDLLPMGP
+557 SRWLDLMPMGP
-568 AVAAALG
+568 AVATALG
-575 IRLNRAQLAI
+575 IHLGRAQLTI

-590 VLTASATLVVGPLSF
+590 VLTASATMVIGPLSF
-605 VGLLAPHMAKLMGLV
+605 AGLLAPHLARLMGLV

-625 LLGAAVSGALLM
+625 LLGAAGCGALLM

>member
-1 MNQIFPSPLRLPVS
+1 MNQFLPSS
-15 LLLGLTL
+15 LLRPGLCLLALTL
-22 ALAGWE
+22 MLACGE
-28 LAGQLSVARWLAT
+28 LARQLPQALWWQALFSPQLDDAR
-41 LLSPDL
+41 
-47 TDTSQAV
+47 QAV
-54 VHFSWLPRLAICLL
+54 IHFSWLPRLAICLL

-101 LALMM
+101 LALMV
-106 VTLFAPSWLLL
+106 VTLFAPAWLLI

-126 GCLAMGLVFA
+126 GSLAMGLVFA
-136 LAWRHQLN
+136 LAWRRQLN

-154 INLYLAAISMGLLL
+154 INLYLAAISLGLLL

-173 LKGLLVWGSGSLV
+173 LKGLLVWGSGSLA
-186 QNSWSGV
+186 QTSWSGTL
-193 SYLLPRLLLAVVL
+193 YLLPRLLAAAVL
-206 AAVLVRPL
+206 AALLARPL

-226 LGVSLQHLRFAGLGL
+226 LGVSLKHLRFAGLGL
-241 AVFVTACVV
+241 AVFITACVV

-262 APALVRLLGVR
+262 APVMVRMLGVR
-273 KLALRLLWAPL
+273 RLGLRLLWAPV

-290 AATDLLLQSLSR
+290 AATDLLLQSLIR
-302 SGSVLIPTGAMTA
+302 FWPVLIPTGAMTA

-323 WLIPRLGIK
+323 WLIPRLTLK
-332 SGTPKANAALLV
+332 STPRASAGLVV

-351 RLVGLMLMGLVV
+351 RLVGLMLTGLVL
-363 AVMASLLFGQ
+363 AVVASLLFGQ
-373 GIDGWHWPSWLRWQA
+373 GMDGWRWPSWLRWEA

-402 AGMLLAL
+402 AGVLLAL

-414 QRVSSNPM
+414 QRVSNNPM

-434 FMGVIATAL
+434 FMGVIAAAL
-443 LLPALPLPMMLAGGL
+443 LLPALPLPMMLLGGV

-464 LLLLLLVNRS
+464 LLLLVLINRKNS
-474 HGFQPERLLVN
+474 FQPERI
-485 RSHGFQPERLL
+485 L

-528 SGSTYYVTLPIAGG
+528 SGSTYHVTQPVAMALA
-542 LVVLALTL
+542 VLALL
-550 LAACLLL
+550 MLAACLLV
-557 SRWLDLLPMGP
+557 SRWLDLMPMGP
-568 AVAAALG
+568 AVATALG
-575 IRLNRAQLAI
+575 VRLSRAQLVI

-590 VLTASATLVVGPLSF
+590 VLTASATMVIGPLSF
-605 VGLLAPHMAKLMGLV
+605 AGLLAPHMARLMGLV

-625 LLGAAVSGALLM
+625 LLGAAGCGALLM
-637 VSADWIGQQILFPQE
+637 VLADWVGQQVLFPQE

>member
-1 MNQIFPSPLRLPVS
+1 MSSSLSSPLLRPGLC
-15 LLLGLTL
+15 LLVLTLGLACAEL
-22 ALAGWE
+22 SRQLPGALWWQALFSPE
-28 LAGQLSVARWLAT
+28 LDDAR
-41 LLSPDL
+41 
-47 TDTSQAV
+47 QAV

-106 VTLFAPSWLLL
+106 VTLLAPSWLLI

-126 GCLAMGLVFA
+126 GSLAMGLVFA
-136 LAWRHQLN
+136 LAWRRQLN

-173 LKGLLVWGSGSLV
+173 LKGLLVWGSGSLA

-193 SYLLPRLLLAVVL
+193 GYLLPRLLLAAML
-206 AAVLVRPL
+206 AVVLVRPL

-226 LGVSLQHLRFAGLGL
+226 LGVSLKHLRFAGLGL
-241 AVFVTACVV
+241 AVFITACVV

-262 APALVRLLGVR
+262 APAMVRLLGVR
-273 KLALRLLWAPL
+273 KLAQRLLWAPI

-290 AATDLLLQSLSR
+290 AATDLLLQTLSR
-302 SGSVLIPTGAMTA
+302 FWPVLIPTGAMTA

-332 SGTPKANAALLV
+332 QSAPKANSSLQL
-344 ARHPAPA
+344 ARHPAPT
-351 RLVGLMLMGLVV
+351 RLVGLMVLGLAA
-363 AVMASLLFGQ
+363 AVIASLLFGQ
-373 GIDGWHWPSWLRWQA
+373 GMDGWGWPSWLRWQA

-402 AGMLLAL
+402 AGVLLAL

-414 QRVSSNPM
+414 QRVSNNPM

-434 FMGVIATAL
+434 FMGVIAAAL
-443 LLPALPLPMMLAGGL
+443 LLPALPLPMLLLGGL
-458 LGAFGC
+458 VGAFAC
-464 LLLLLLVNRS
+464 LLLLVLINRRN
-474 HGFQPERLLVN
+474 GFQPERI
-485 RSHGFQPERLL
+485 L

-528 SGSTYYVTLPIAGG
+528 SGSTYYVTQPVALA
-542 LVVLALTL
+542 LVVLALL
-550 LAACLLL
+550 MLAACLLV
-557 SRWLDLLPMGP
+557 SRWLDLMPMGP
-568 AVAAALG
+568 AVATALG
-575 IRLNRAQLAI
+575 IHLGRAQLTI

-590 VLTASATLVVGPLSF
+590 VLTASATMVIGPLSF
-605 VGLLAPHMAKLMGLV
+605 AGLLAPHLARLMGLV

-625 LLGAAVSGALLM
+625 LLGAAGCGALLM

>member
-1 MNQIFPSPLRLPVS
+1 MSSSLSSPLLRPGLC
-15 LLLGLTL
+15 LLVLTLGL
-22 ALAGWE
+22 ACAE
-28 LAGQLSVARWLAT
+28 LARQLPGALWWQALFSPELDDAR
-41 LLSPDL
+41 
-47 TDTSQAV
+47 QAV

-106 VTLFAPSWLLL
+106 VTLLAPSWLLI

-126 GCLAMGLVFA
+126 GSLAMGLVFA
-136 LAWRHQLN
+136 LAWRRQLN

-173 LKGLLVWGSGSLV
+173 LKGLLVWGSGSLA

-193 SYLLPRLLLAVVL
+193 GYLLPRLLLAAML

-226 LGVSLQHLRFAGLGL
+226 LGVSLKHLRFAGLGL
-241 AVFVTACVV
+241 AVFITACVV

-262 APALVRLLGVR
+262 APAMVRLLGVR
-273 KLALRLLWAPL
+273 KLAQRLLWAL
-284 LGALLL
+284 ILGALLL
-290 AATDLLLQSLSR
+290 AATDLLLQTLSR
-302 SGSVLIPTGAMTA
+302 FWPVLIPTGAMTA

-332 SGTPKANAALLV
+332 QSAPKANSSLQL
-344 ARHPAPA
+344 ARHPAPT
-351 RLVGLMLMGLVV
+351 RLVGLMVLGLAA
-363 AVMASLLFGQ
+363 AVIASLLFGQ
-373 GIDGWHWPSWLRWQA
+373 GMGGWHWPSWLRWQA

-402 AGMLLAL
+402 AGVLLAL

-414 QRVSSNPM
+414 QRVSNNPM

-434 FMGVIATAL
+434 FMGVIAAAL
-443 LLPALPLPMMLAGGL
+443 LLPALPLPMMLLGGL
-458 LGAFGC
+458 VGAFAC
-464 LLLLLLVNRS
+464 LLLLVLINRRN
-474 HGFQPERLLVN
+474 GFQPERI
-485 RSHGFQPERLL
+485 L

-528 SGSTYYVTLPIAGG
+528 SGSTYYVTQPVALA
-542 LVVLALTL
+542 LVVLALL
-550 LAACLLL
+550 MLAACLLV
-557 SRWLDLLPMGP
+557 SRWLDLMPMGP
-568 AVAAALG
+568 AVATALG
-575 IRLNRAQLAI
+575 IHLGRAQLTI

-590 VLTASATLVVGPLSF
+590 VLTASATMVIGPLSF
-605 VGLLAPHMAKLMGLV
+605 AGLLAPHLARLMGLV

-625 LLGAAVSGALLM
+625 LLGAAGCGALLM

>member
-1 MNQIFPSPLRLPVS
+1 MTRLFPLPLRRPS
-15 LLLGLTL
+15 LILLGLTL
-22 ALAGWE
+22 LLICWE
-28 LAGQLSVARWLAT
+28 LSRQLPASLWWQSLFSPELEDAR
-41 LLSPDL
+41 
-47 TDTSQAV
+47 QAV
-54 VHFSWLPRLAICLL
+54 VYFSWLPRLAICLL
-68 AGAALGLA
+68 AGSALGLA

-126 GCLAMGLVFA
+126 GSLAMALVFA
-136 LAWRHQLN
+136 LAWRRQLN

-193 SYLLPRLLLAVVL
+193 SYLLPRLLVAGVL

-214 AVLELDDASARS
+214 AVLELDDASARN

-241 AVFVTACVV
+241 AVFITACVV

-262 APALVRLLGVR
+262 APALVRLLGIR
-273 KLALRLLWAPL
+273 RLTQRLLWAPV

-290 AATDLLLQSLSR
+290 TATDLLLQTLSR
-302 SGSVLIPTGAMTA
+302 FWPVLIPTGAMTA

-332 SGTPKANAALLV
+332 SDTPKANAALLV
-344 ARHPAPA
+344 TRHPAPA
-351 RLVGLMLMGLVV
+351 RLIGLLLLGLL
-363 AVMASLLFGQ
+363 AAILISLLFGQ
-373 GIDGWHWPSWLRWQA
+373 GMHGWSWPSWLRWQA

-396 TLAAGA
+396 TLAAAA
-402 AGMLLAL
+402 AGVLLAL

-414 QRVSSNPM
+414 QRVSNNPM

-434 FMGVIATAL
+434 FMGVIGTAL
-443 LLPALPLPMMLAGGL
+443 LLPALPLPIMLLGGL
-458 LGAFGC
+458 VGAFGC
-464 LLLLLLVNRS
+464 LLLLVAINRR
-474 HGFQPERLLVN
+474 HGFQPERI
-485 RSHGFQPERLL
+485 L

-528 SGSTYYVTLPIAGG
+528 SGSTYYVTLPVASA
-542 LVVLALTL
+542 LVGLALL
-550 LAACLLL
+550 MLAACLLI
-557 SRWLDLLPMGP
+557 SRWLDLMPMGA
-568 AVAAALG
+568 AVATALG
-575 IRLNRAQLAI
+575 IRLSLAQLVI

-625 LLGAAVSGALLM
+625 LLGAAGSGALLM
-637 VSADWIGQQILFPQE
+637 VSADWIGQQILFPQD

-657 VSTLLGGA
+657 VSTMLGGA
-665 YFMWCLRRL
+665 YFMWCLRRI

>member
-1 MNQIFPSPLRLPVS
+1 MKRLLTSPLLRPVS
-15 LLLGLTL
+15 ILLGLTISL
-22 ALAGWE
+22 AYWE
-28 LAGQLSVARWLAT
+28 LARQLPGALWWQSLLAPN
-41 LLSPDL
+41 LD
-47 TDTSQAV
+47 DVSQAV
-54 VHFSWLPRLAICLL
+54 VHFSWLPRLAVTLL

-126 GCLAMGLVFA
+126 GSLAMALVFA
-136 LAWRHQLN
+136 LAWRRQLN

-193 SYLLPRLLLAVVL
+193 SYLLPRLLAAALL

-262 APALVRLLGVR
+262 APAMVRLLGIR
-273 KLALRLLWAPL
+273 QLGQRLLWAPI

-302 SGSVLIPTGAMTA
+302 FWPVLIPTGAMTA

-332 SGTPKANAALLV
+332 SGTPKANAGLLV
-344 ARHPAPA
+344 ARHSAPA
-351 RLVGLMLMGLVV
+351 RLIGLLLVGLLLAVV
-363 AVMASLLFGQ
+363 ASLLAGQ
-373 GIDGWHWPSWLRWQA
+373 GMTGWSWPSWLRWQA

-402 AGMLLAL
+402 AGVLLAL

-414 QRVSSNPM
+414 QRVSNNSM

-434 FMGVIATAL
+434 FMGVIATML
-443 LLPALPLPMMLAGGL
+443 LLPALPLPLMLAGGL
-458 LGAFGC
+458 LGAFAC
-464 LLLLLLVNRS
+464 LLLLVLVNRK
-474 HGFQPERLLVN
+474 HGFQPERI
-485 RSHGFQPERLL
+485 L

-516 GDLRVQQLLSWM
+516 GDMRVQQLLAWM
-528 SGSTYYVTLPIAGG
+528 SGSTYYVTLSVAYG
-542 LVVLALTL
+542 LVGLALL
-550 LAACLLL
+550 MLAACLLV
-557 SRWLDLLPMGP
+557 SRWLDLLPMGS
-568 AVAAALG
+568 AVATALG

-585 LLLVA
+585 LLLVG

-625 LLGAAVSGALLM
+625 LLGAAASGALLM
-637 VSADWIGQQILFPQE
+637 VSADWVGQQILFPQE
-652 VPVGL
+652 VSVGL

>member
-1 MNQIFPSPLRLPVS
+1 MSSSLSSPLLRPGLC
-15 LLLGLTL
+15 LLVLTLGLACAEL
-22 ALAGWE
+22 SRQLPGALWWQALFSPE
-28 LAGQLSVARWLAT
+28 LDDAR
-41 LLSPDL
+41 
-47 TDTSQAV
+47 QAV

-106 VTLFAPSWLLL
+106 VTLLAPSWLLI

-126 GCLAMGLVFA
+126 GSLAMGLVFA
-136 LAWRHQLN
+136 LAWRRQLN

-173 LKGLLVWGSGSLV
+173 LKGLLVWGSGSLA

-193 SYLLPRLLLAVVL
+193 GYLLPRLLLAAML
-206 AAVLVRPL
+206 AVVLVRPL

-226 LGVSLQHLRFAGLGL
+226 LGVSLKHLRFAGLGL
-241 AVFVTACVV
+241 AVFITACVV

-262 APALVRLLGVR
+262 APAMVRLLGVR
-273 KLALRLLWAPL
+273 KLAQRLLWAPI

-290 AATDLLLQSLSR
+290 AATDLLLQTLSWFWP
-302 SGSVLIPTGAMTA
+302 VLIPTGAMTA

-332 SGTPKANAALLV
+332 QSAPKANSSLQL
-344 ARHPAPA
+344 ARHPAPT
-351 RLVGLMLMGLVV
+351 RLVGLMVLGLAA
-363 AVMASLLFGQ
+363 AVIASLLFGQ
-373 GIDGWHWPSWLRWQA
+373 GMGGWGWPSWLRWQA

-402 AGMLLAL
+402 AGVLLAL

-414 QRVSSNPM
+414 QRVSNNPM

-434 FMGVIATAL
+434 FMGVIAAAL
-443 LLPALPLPMMLAGGL
+443 LLPALPLPMMLLGGL
-458 LGAFGC
+458 VGAFAC
-464 LLLLLLVNRS
+464 LLLLVLINRRN
-474 HGFQPERLLVN
+474 GFQPERI
-485 RSHGFQPERLL
+485 L

-528 SGSTYYVTLPIAGG
+528 SGSTYYVTQPVALA
-542 LVVLALTL
+542 LVVLALL
-550 LAACLLL
+550 MLAACLLV
-557 SRWLDLLPMGP
+557 SRWLDLMPMGP
-568 AVAAALG
+568 AVATALG
-575 IRLNRAQLAI
+575 IHLGRAQLTI

-590 VLTASATLVVGPLSF
+590 VLTASATMVIGPLSF
-605 VGLLAPHMAKLMGLV
+605 AGLLAPHLARLMGLV

-625 LLGAAVSGALLM
+625 LLGAAGCGALLM

>member
-1 MNQIFPSPLRLPVS
+1 MSSSLSSPLLRPGLC
-15 LLLGLTL
+15 LLVLTLGL
-22 ALAGWE
+22 ACAE
-28 LAGQLSVARWLAT
+28 LARQLPGALWWQALFSPELDDAR
-41 LLSPDL
+41 
-47 TDTSQAV
+47 QAV

-106 VTLFAPSWLLL
+106 VTLLAPSWLLI

-126 GCLAMGLVFA
+126 GSLAMGLVFA
-136 LAWRHQLN
+136 LAWRRQLN

-173 LKGLLVWGSGSLV
+173 LKGLLVWGSGSLA

-193 SYLLPRLLLAVVL
+193 GYLLPRLLLAAML

-226 LGVSLQHLRFAGLGL
+226 LGVSLKHLRFAGLGL
-241 AVFVTACVV
+241 AVFITACVV

-262 APALVRLLGVR
+262 APAMVRLLGVR
-273 KLALRLLWAPL
+273 KLAQRLLWTPI

-290 AATDLLLQSLSR
+290 AATDLLLQTLSR
-302 SGSVLIPTGAMTA
+302 FWPVLIPTGAMTA

-332 SGTPKANAALLV
+332 QSAPKANSSLLL
-344 ARHPAPA
+344 ARHPAPT
-351 RLVGLMLMGLVV
+351 RLVGLMVLGLAA
-363 AVMASLLFGQ
+363 AVIASLLFGQ
-373 GIDGWHWPSWLRWQA
+373 GMGGWGWPSWLRWQA

-402 AGMLLAL
+402 AGVLLAL

-414 QRVSSNPM
+414 QRVSNNPM

-434 FMGVIATAL
+434 FMGVIAAAL
-443 LLPALPLPMMLAGGL
+443 LLPALPLPMMLLGGL
-458 LGAFGC
+458 MGAFAC
-464 LLLLLLVNRS
+464 LLLLVLINRRN
-474 HGFQPERLLVN
+474 GFQPERI
-485 RSHGFQPERLL
+485 L

-528 SGSTYYVTLPIAGG
+528 SGSTYYVTQPVALA
-542 LVVLALTL
+542 LVVLALL
-550 LAACLLL
+550 MLAACLLV
-557 SRWLDLLPMGP
+557 SRWLDLMPMGP
-568 AVAAALG
+568 AVATALG
-575 IRLNRAQLAI
+575 IHLGRAQLTI

-590 VLTASATLVVGPLSF
+590 VLTASATMVIGPLSF
-605 VGLLAPHMAKLMGLV
+605 AGLLAPHLARLMGLV

-625 LLGAAVSGALLM
+625 LLGAAGCGALLM

>member
-1 MNQIFPSPLRLPVS
+1 MKRLLTSPLLRPVS
-15 LLLGLTL
+15 ILLGLTL
-22 ALAGWE
+22 SLAYWE
-28 LAGQLSVARWLAT
+28 LARQLPGALWWQSLFAPNLNDV
-41 LLSPDL
+41 
-47 TDTSQAV
+47 SQAV
-54 VHFSWLPRLAICLL
+54 VHFSWLPRLAVTLL

-126 GCLAMGLVFA
+126 GSLAMALVFA
-136 LAWRHQLN
+136 LAWRRQLN

-193 SYLLPRLLLAVVL
+193 SYLLPRLLAAALL

-262 APALVRLLGVR
+262 APAMVRLLGIR
-273 KLALRLLWAPL
+273 QLGRRLLWAPI

-302 SGSVLIPTGAMTA
+302 FWPVLIPTGAMTA

-332 SGTPKANAALLV
+332 SGTPKANAALQV
-344 ARHPAPA
+344 ARYPAPA
-351 RLVGLMLMGLVV
+351 RLVGLLLVGLLLAMV
-363 AVMASLLFGQ
+363 ASLLVGQ
-373 GIDGWHWPSWLRWQA
+373 GMTGWSWPSGLRWQA

-402 AGMLLAL
+402 AGVLLAL

-414 QRVSSNPM
+414 QRVSNNPM

-443 LLPALPLPMMLAGGL
+443 LLPALPLPLMLVGGL
-458 LGAFGC
+458 LGAFAC
-464 LLLLLLVNRS
+464 LLLLVVVNRK
-474 HGFQPERLLVN
+474 HGFQPERI
-485 RSHGFQPERLL
+485 L

-505 FEPLQAIALAN
+505 FEPLQAIALVN

-528 SGSTYYVTLPIAGG
+528 SGSTYYVTLPVAYG
-542 LVVLALTL
+542 LVGLALL
-550 LAACLLL
+550 MLAACLLV
-557 SRWLDLLPMGP
+557 SRWLDLMPMGA
-568 AVAAALG
+568 AVATALG
-575 IRLNRAQLAI
+575 IRLNRAQLAV

-625 LLGAAVSGALLM
+625 LLGAAASGALLM
-637 VSADWIGQQILFPQE
+637 VSADWVGQQILFPQE

>member
-1 MNQIFPSPLRLPVS
+1 MKHIFPSPLQRPTLI
-15 LLLGLTL
+15 LLGLTL
-22 ALAGWE
+22 SLACWE
-28 LAGQLSVARWLAT
+28 LARQLPSVFWWQTLFAPNLDDAR
-41 LLSPDL
+41 
-47 TDTSQAV
+47 QAV
-54 VHFSWLPRLAICLL
+54 VHFSWLPRLTVTLL
-68 AGAALGLA
+68 AGGALGLA

-126 GCLAMGLVFA
+126 GSLAMALVFA
-136 LAWRHQLN
+136 LAWRRQLN

-173 LKGLLVWGSGSLV
+173 LKGLMVWGSGSLA

-193 SYLLPRLLLAVVL
+193 HYLLPRLLVVAL
-206 AAVLVRPL
+206 VAGVLVRPL
-214 AVLELDDASARS
+214 RVLELDDASARS
-226 LGVSLQHLRFAGLGL
+226 LGVSLQHLRLAGLGL

-262 APALVRLLGVR
+262 APAMVRLLGIR
-273 KLALRLLWAPL
+273 QLGQRLLWGPV

-290 AATDLLLQSLSR
+290 AATDLLLQSVSR
-302 SGSVLIPTGAMTA
+302 FWPMLIPTGAMTA

-323 WLIPRLGIK
+323 WLIPRLSFK
-332 SGTPKANAALLV
+332 SGTPKASAGLLV
-344 ARHPAPA
+344 ARHPAPT
-351 RLVGLMLMGLVV
+351 RLITLLLFGLGL
-363 AVMASLLFGQ
+363 AIIGSLLFGQ
-373 GIDGWHWPSWLRWQA
+373 GMHGWSWPSWLRWQA

-402 AGMLLAL
+402 AGVLLAL

-414 QRVSSNPM
+414 QRVSNNPM

-443 LLPALPLPMMLAGGL
+443 LLPALPLPIMLLGGL
-458 LGAFGC
+458 LGAFAC
-464 LLLLLLVNRS
+464 LLLLVLVNRK
-474 HGFQPERLLVN
+474 HGFQPERI
-485 RSHGFQPERLL
+485 L

-516 GDLRVQQLLSWM
+516 GDMRVQQLLSWM
-528 SGSTYYVTLPIAGG
+528 SGSTYYVTPLIASA
-542 LVVLALTL
+542 LVVLAVVM
-550 LAACLLL
+550 LAACLFI

-568 AVAAALG
+568 ALATALG

-625 LLGAAVSGALLM
+625 LLGAAASGALLM
-637 VSADWIGQQILFPQE
+637 VSADWVGQQILFPQE

>member
-1 MNQIFPSPLRLPVS
+1 MNQILPVS
-15 LLLGLTL
+15 LLRPGLVLLLLTL
-22 ALAGWE
+22 SLAGWD
-28 LAGQLSVARWLAT
+28 LAHQLPQALWWQT
-41 LLSPDL
+41 LFSPQLD
-47 TDTSQAV
+47 DVRQAV
-54 VHFSWLPRLAICLL
+54 IHFSWLPRLAICLL

-106 VTLFAPSWLLL
+106 VTLFAPSWLLI
-117 GREWIAMAG
+117 GREWIAMLG
-126 GCLAMGLVFA
+126 GSLAMGLVFA
-136 LAWRHQLN
+136 LAWRRQLN

-154 INLYLAAISMGLLL
+154 INLYLAAISLGLLL

-173 LKGLLVWGSGSLV
+173 LKGLLVWGSGSLA
-186 QNSWSGV
+186 QTSWSGV
-193 SYLLPRLLLAVVL
+193 GYLLPRLLVAGVL
-206 AAVLVRPL
+206 AALLARPL

-226 LGVSLQHLRFAGLGL
+226 LGVSLKHLRFAGLGL
-241 AVFVTACVV
+241 AVFITACVV

-262 APALVRLLGVR
+262 APVMVRMLGVR
-273 KLALRLLWAPL
+273 RLGLRLLWAPV

-290 AATDLLLQSLSR
+290 AATDLLLQSLTR
-302 SGSVLIPTGAMTA
+302 FWPVLIPTGAMTA

-323 WLIPRLGIK
+323 WLIPRLSFK
-332 SGTPKANAALLV
+332 STTPKAAVGLVV

-351 RLVGLMLMGLVV
+351 RFIGILVAGLVV
-363 AVMASLLFGQ
+363 AMLASLLFGQ
-373 GIDGWHWPSWLRWQA
+373 GMNGWGWPSWLRWQA

-396 TLAAGA
+396 TLAAAA
-402 AGMLLAL
+402 AGVLLAL

-414 QRVSSNPM
+414 QRVSNNPM

-434 FMGVIATAL
+434 FMGVIVMAL
-443 LLPALPLPMMLAGGL
+443 LLPALPLPLMLLGGL
-458 LGAFGC
+458 LGAFAC
-464 LLLLLLVNRS
+464 LLLLVLINRKN
-474 HGFQPERLLVN
+474 GFQPERI
-485 RSHGFQPERLL
+485 L

-516 GDLRVQQLLSWM
+516 GDMRVQQLLAWM
-528 SGSTYYVTLPIAGG
+528 SGSTYYVTQPVASA
-542 LVVLALTL
+542 LALLAL
-550 LAACLLL
+550 LMLAVCLLV
-557 SRWLDLLPMGP
+557 SRWLDLMPMGP
-568 AVAAALG
+568 AVATALG
-575 IRLNRAQLAI
+575 VRLSRAQLVI

-590 VLTASATLVVGPLSF
+590 VLTASATMVIGPLSF
-605 VGLLAPHMAKLMGLV
+605 AGLLAPHMAKLMGLV

-625 LLGAAVSGALLM
+625 LLGAAGCGALLM

-652 VPVGL
+652 LPVGL

>member
-1 MNQIFPSPLRLPVS
+1 MSSSLSSPLLRPGLC
-15 LLLGLTL
+15 LLVLTLGLACAEL
-22 ALAGWE
+22 SRQLPGALWWQALFSPE
-28 LAGQLSVARWLAT
+28 LDDAR
-41 LLSPDL
+41 
-47 TDTSQAV
+47 QAV

-106 VTLFAPSWLLL
+106 VTLLAPSWLLI

-126 GCLAMGLVFA
+126 GSLAMGLVFA
-136 LAWRHQLN
+136 LAWRRQLN

-173 LKGLLVWGSGSLV
+173 LKGLLVWGSGSLA

-193 SYLLPRLLLAVVL
+193 GYLLPRLLLAAML
-206 AAVLVRPL
+206 AVVLVRPL

-226 LGVSLQHLRFAGLGL
+226 LGVSLKHLRLAGLGL

-262 APALVRLLGVR
+262 APAMVRLLGVR
-273 KLALRLLWAPL
+273 KLAQRLLWAPI

-290 AATDLLLQSLSR
+290 AATDLLLQTLSWFWP
-302 SGSVLIPTGAMTA
+302 VLIPTGAMTA

-332 SGTPKANAALLV
+332 QSAPKANSSLQL
-344 ARHPAPA
+344 ARHPAPT
-351 RLVGLMLMGLVV
+351 RLVGLMVLGLAA
-363 AVMASLLFGQ
+363 AVIASLLFGQ
-373 GIDGWHWPSWLRWQA
+373 GMGGWGWPSWLRWQA

-402 AGMLLAL
+402 AGVLLAL

-414 QRVSSNPM
+414 QRVSNNPM

-434 FMGVIATAL
+434 FMGVIAAAL
-443 LLPALPLPMMLAGGL
+443 LLPALPLPMMLLGGL
-458 LGAFGC
+458 VGAFAC
-464 LLLLLLVNRS
+464 LLLLVLINRRN
-474 HGFQPERLLVN
+474 GFQPERI
-485 RSHGFQPERLL
+485 L

-505 FEPLQAIALAN
+505 LEPLQAIALAN

-528 SGSTYYVTLPIAGG
+528 SGSTYYVTQPVALA
-542 LVVLALTL
+542 LVVLALL
-550 LAACLLL
+550 MLAACLLV
-557 SRWLDLLPMGP
+557 SRWLDLMPMGP
-568 AVAAALG
+568 AVATALG
-575 IRLNRAQLAI
+575 IHLGRAQLTI

-590 VLTASATLVVGPLSF
+590 VLTASATMVIGPLSF
-605 VGLLAPHMAKLMGLV
+605 AGLLAPHLARLMGLV

-625 LLGAAVSGALLM
+625 LLGAAGCGALLM

>member
-1 MNQIFPSPLRLPVS
+1 MRSSLSSPLLRPGLC
-15 LLLGLTL
+15 LLVLTLGLACT
-22 ALAGWE
+22 E
-28 LAGQLSVARWLAT
+28 LARQLPGALWWQALFSPELDDAR
-41 LLSPDL
+41 
-47 TDTSQAV
+47 QAV

-106 VTLFAPSWLLL
+106 VTLLAPSWLLI

-126 GCLAMGLVFA
+126 GSLAMGLVFA
-136 LAWRHQLN
+136 LAWRRQLN

-173 LKGLLVWGSGSLV
+173 LKGLLVWGSGSLA

-193 SYLLPRLLLAVVL
+193 GYLLPRLLLAAML

-226 LGVSLQHLRFAGLGL
+226 LGVSLKHLRFAGLGL
-241 AVFVTACVV
+241 AVFITACVV

-262 APALVRLLGVR
+262 APAMVRLLGVR
-273 KLALRLLWAPL
+273 KLAQRLLWAPI

-290 AATDLLLQSLSR
+290 AATDLLLQTLSR
-302 SGSVLIPTGAMTA
+302 FWPVLIPTGAMTA

-332 SGTPKANAALLV
+332 QSAPKANSSLQL
-344 ARHPAPA
+344 ARHPAPT
-351 RLVGLMLMGLVV
+351 RLVGLMVLGLAA
-363 AVMASLLFGQ
+363 AVIASLLFGQ
-373 GIDGWHWPSWLRWQA
+373 GMGGWGWPSWLRWQA

-402 AGMLLAL
+402 AGVLLAL

-414 QRVSSNPM
+414 QRVSNNPM

-434 FMGVIATAL
+434 FMGVIAAAL
-443 LLPALPLPMMLAGGL
+443 LLPALPLPMMLLGGL
-458 LGAFGC
+458 VGAFAC
-464 LLLLLLVNRS
+464 LLLLVLINRRN
-474 HGFQPERLLVN
+474 GFQPERI
-485 RSHGFQPERLL
+485 L
-496 LSGIAITAL
+496 LSGVAITAL
-505 FEPLQAIALAN
+505 LEPLQTIALAN

-528 SGSTYYVTLPIAGG
+528 SGSTYYVTQPVALA
-542 LVVLALTL
+542 LVVLALL
-550 LAACLLL
+550 MLAACLLA
-557 SRWLDLLPMGP
+557 SRWLDLMPMGP
-568 AVAAALG
+568 AVATALG
-575 IRLNRAQLAI
+575 IRLSRAQLTI

-590 VLTASATLVVGPLSF
+590 VLTASATMVIGPLSF
-605 VGLLAPHMAKLMGLV
+605 AGLLAPHLARLMGLV

-625 LLGAAVSGALLM
+625 LLGAAGCGALLM

>member
-1 MNQIFPSPLRLPVS
+1 MKHIFPSPLLRPTLI
-15 LLLGLTL
+15 LLGLTL
-22 ALAGWE
+22 SLACWE
-28 LAGQLSVARWLAT
+28 LARQVPGALWWQTLFAPNLDDAR
-41 LLSPDL
+41 
-47 TDTSQAV
+47 QAV
-54 VHFSWLPRLAICLL
+54 VHFSWLPRLTVTLL

-126 GCLAMGLVFA
+126 GSLAMALVFA
-136 LAWRHQLN
+136 LSWRRQLN

-173 LKGLLVWGSGSLV
+173 LKGLLVWGSGSLA
-186 QNSWSGV
+186 QNSWNGV
-193 SYLLPRLLLAVVL
+193 SYLLPRLLVAGGL
-206 AAVLVRPL
+206 AAALVRPL

-226 LGVSLQHLRFAGLGL
+226 LGVSLQNLRLAGLGL

-262 APALVRLLGVR
+262 APAMVRLLGIR
-273 KLALRLLWAPL
+273 QLGQRLLWAPV

-290 AATDLLLQSLSR
+290 AATDLLLQSVSR
-302 SGSVLIPTGAMTA
+302 FWPMLIPTGAMTA

-323 WLIPRLGIK
+323 WLIPRLALK
-332 SGTPKANAALLV
+332 SGAPKGASGLSV
-344 ARHPAPA
+344 ARHPAPTRLLTLLLLGLGLA
-351 RLVGLMLMGLVV
+351 IIGSLLVGQG
-363 AVMASLLFGQ
+363 MA
-373 GIDGWHWPSWLRWQA
+373 GWSWPSWLRWQA

-402 AGMLLAL
+402 AGVLLAL

-414 QRVSSNPM
+414 QRVSNNPM

-443 LLPALPLPMMLAGGL
+443 LLPALPLPIMLLGGL
-458 LGAFGC
+458 LGAFAC
-464 LLLLLLVNRS
+464 LLLLVLVNRK
-474 HGFQPERLLVN
+474 HGFQPERI
-485 RSHGFQPERLL
+485 L

-516 GDLRVQQLLSWM
+516 GDMRVQQLLSWM
-528 SGSTYYVTLPIAGG
+528 SGSTYYVTLPVAYG
-542 LVVLALTL
+542 LVVLAVLM
-550 LAACLLL
+550 LAACLLI

-568 AVAAALG
+568 ALATALG

-625 LLGAAVSGALLM
+625 LLGAAASGALLM
-637 VSADWIGQQILFPQE
+637 VSADWIGQQILFPQD

>member
-1 MNQIFPSPLRLPVS
+1 MKRLLTSPLLRPVS
-15 LLLGLTL
+15 ILLGLTL
-22 ALAGWE
+22 SLAYWE
-28 LAGQLSVARWLAT
+28 LARQLPGALWWQSLFAPNLDDV
-41 LLSPDL
+41 
-47 TDTSQAV
+47 SQAV
-54 VHFSWLPRLAICLL
+54 VHFSWLPRLAVTLL

-76 GTLMQQVLRNP
+76 GILMQQVLRNP

-126 GCLAMGLVFA
+126 GSLAMALVFA
-136 LAWRHQLN
+136 LAWRRQLN

-193 SYLLPRLLLAVVL
+193 SYLLPRLLAAAAL

-262 APALVRLLGVR
+262 APAMVRLLGIR
-273 KLALRLLWAPL
+273 QLGQRLLWAPI

-302 SGSVLIPTGAMTA
+302 FWPVLIPTGAMTA

-332 SGTPKANAALLV
+332 SGTPKANAGLLV
-344 ARHPAPA
+344 ARHLAPA
-351 RLVGLMLMGLVV
+351 RLIGLLLVGLLLAVV
-363 AVMASLLFGQ
+363 ASLLFGQ
-373 GIDGWHWPSWLRWQA
+373 GMTGWSWPSWLRWQA

-396 TLAAGA
+396 TVAAGA
-402 AGMLLAL
+402 AGVLLAL

-414 QRVSSNPM
+414 QRVSNNPM

-443 LLPALPLPMMLAGGL
+443 LLPALPLPLMLVGGL
-458 LGAFGC
+458 LGAFVC
-464 LLLLLLVNRS
+464 LLLLVVVNCK
-474 HGFQPERLLVN
+474 HGFQPERI
-485 RSHGFQPERLL
+485 L

-528 SGSTYYVTLPIAGG
+528 SGSTYYVTLPVAYG
-542 LVVLALTL
+542 LVGLALL
-550 LAACLLL
+550 MLAACLLV
-557 SRWLDLLPMGP
+557 SRWLDLLPMGS
-568 AVAAALG
+568 AVATALG

-625 LLGAAVSGALLM
+625 LLGAAASGALLM
-637 VSADWIGQQILFPQE
+637 VSADWVGQQILFPQE

>member
-1 MNQIFPSPLRLPVS
+1 MKHLFPSPLQRPTLI
-15 LLLGLTL
+15 LLGLTL
-22 ALAGWE
+22 SLACWE
-28 LAGQLSVARWLAT
+28 LARQLPGALWWQTLFAPNLDDAR
-41 LLSPDL
+41 
-47 TDTSQAV
+47 QAV
-54 VHFSWLPRLAICLL
+54 VHFSWLPRLTVTLL

-126 GCLAMGLVFA
+126 GSLAMALVFA
-136 LAWRHQLN
+136 LAWRRQLN

-173 LKGLLVWGSGSLV
+173 LKGLLVWGSGSLA
-186 QNSWSGV
+186 QNSWNGV
-193 SYLLPRLLLAVVL
+193 SYLLPRLLVAGGL
-206 AAVLVRPL
+206 AAALVRPL

-226 LGVSLQHLRFAGLGL
+226 LGVSLQHLRLAGLGL

-262 APALVRLLGVR
+262 APAMVRLLGIR
-273 KLALRLLWAPL
+273 QLCQRLLWAPV

-290 AATDLLLQSLSR
+290 AATDLLLQSVSR
-302 SGSVLIPTGAMTA
+302 FWPMLIPTGAMTA

-323 WLIPRLGIK
+323 WLIPRLSLK
-332 SGTPKANAALLV
+332 SGTPKASTGLLV
-344 ARHPAPA
+344 ARHPAPT
-351 RLVGLMLMGLVV
+351 RLITLLLLGLGL
-363 AVMASLLFGQ
+363 AIIGSLLFGQ
-373 GIDGWHWPSWLRWQA
+373 GMHGWSWPSWLRWQA

-402 AGMLLAL
+402 AGILLAL

-414 QRVSSNPM
+414 QRVSNNPM

-443 LLPALPLPMMLAGGL
+443 LLPALPLPMMLLGGL
-458 LGAFGC
+458 IGAFGC
-464 LLLLLLVNRS
+464 LLLLVLVNRK
-474 HGFQPERLLVN
+474 HGFQPERI
-485 RSHGFQPERLL
+485 L

-516 GDLRVQQLLSWM
+516 GDMRVQQLLSWM
-528 SGSTYYVTLPIAGG
+528 SGSTYYVTLPVAYG
-542 LVVLALTL
+542 LVALAVLM
-550 LAACLLL
+550 LAACLLI

-568 AVAAALG
+568 ALATALG

-625 LLGAAVSGALLM
+625 LLGAAASGALLM
-637 VSADWIGQQILFPQE
+637 VSADWIGQQILFPQD

>member
-1 MNQIFPSPLRLPVS
+1 MKRLLTSPQLRPVS
-15 LLLGLTL
+15 ILLGLTL
-22 ALAGWE
+22 LLACWE
-28 LAGQLSVARWLAT
+28 LACQLPGALWWQSLFAPNLNDA
-41 LLSPDL
+41 
-47 TDTSQAV
+47 SQAV
-54 VHFSWLPRLAICLL
+54 VHFSWLPRLAVTLL

-126 GCLAMGLVFA
+126 GSLAMALVFA
-136 LAWRHQLN
+136 LAWRRQLN

-193 SYLLPRLLLAVVL
+193 NYLLPRLLVAAALAV
-206 AAVLVRPL
+206 VLVRPL

-262 APALVRLLGVR
+262 APAMVRLLGIR
-273 KLALRLLWAPL
+273 QLGQRLLWAPI

-302 SGSVLIPTGAMTA
+302 FWPVLIPTGAMTA

-332 SGTPKANAALLV
+332 SGTPKANAGLLV
-344 ARHPAPA
+344 ARHLAPA
-351 RLVGLMLMGLVV
+351 RLIGLLLVGLLLAVV
-363 AVMASLLFGQ
+363 ASLLFGQ
-373 GIDGWHWPSWLRWQA
+373 GMTGWSWPSWLRWQA

-402 AGMLLAL
+402 AGVLLAL

-414 QRVSSNPM
+414 QRVSNNPM

-443 LLPALPLPMMLAGGL
+443 LLPALPLPLMLVGGL
-458 LGAFGC
+458 LGAFAC
-464 LLLLLLVNRS
+464 LLLLVLVNRK
-474 HGFQPERLLVN
+474 HGFQPERI
-485 RSHGFQPERLL
+485 L

-528 SGSTYYVTLPIAGG
+528 SGSTYYVTLPVAYG
-542 LVVLALTL
+542 LVGLALL
-550 LAACLLL
+550 MLVACLLV
-557 SRWLDLLPMGP
+557 SRWLDLLPMGA
-568 AVAAALG
+568 AVATALG

-590 VLTASATLVVGPLSF
+590 VLTTSATLVVGPLSF

-625 LLGAAVSGALLM
+625 LLGAAASGALLM
-637 VSADWIGQQILFPQE
+637 VSADWVGQQILFPQE

>member
-1 MNQIFPSPLRLPVS
+1 MKRLLTSPLLRPVS
-15 LLLGLTL
+15 ILLGLTL
-22 ALAGWE
+22 SLACWE
-28 LAGQLSVARWLAT
+28 LARQLPGALWWQSLFAPNLDDV
-41 LLSPDL
+41 
-47 TDTSQAV
+47 SQAV
-54 VHFSWLPRLAICLL
+54 VHFSWLPRLAVTLL

-101 LALMM
+101 LSLMM
-106 VTLFAPSWLLL
+106 VTLFAPSWLLM

-126 GCLAMGLVFA
+126 CSLAMALVFA
-136 LAWRHQLN
+136 LAWRRQLN

-193 SYLLPRLLLAVVL
+193 SYLLPRLLVAAAL

-262 APALVRLLGVR
+262 APAMVRLLGIR
-273 KLALRLLWAPL
+273 QLGQRLLWAPL

-302 SGSVLIPTGAMTA
+302 FWPLLIPTGAMTA
-315 LLGAPLLL
+315 MLGAPLLL

-332 SGTPKANAALLV
+332 SGTPKANAALLM

-351 RLVGLMLMGLVV
+351 RLIGLLLVRLLLAMV
-363 AVMASLLFGQ
+363 ASLMFGQ
-373 GIDGWHWPSWLRWQA
+373 GMTGWSWLRWQT
-388 QLEWRLPR
+388 QLEWWLPR

-402 AGMLLAL
+402 AGVLLAL

-414 QRVSSNPM
+414 QRVSNNPM

-443 LLPALPLPMMLAGGL
+443 LLPALPLPLMLVGCL

-464 LLLLLLVNRS
+464 LLLLVVVNRK
-474 HGFQPERLLVN
+474 HGFQPERI
-485 RSHGFQPERLL
+485 L

-516 GDLRVQQLLSWM
+516 GDMRVQQLLSWM
-528 SGSTYYVTLPIAGG
+528 SGSTYYVTLPVAYG
-542 LVVLALTL
+542 LVGLALL
-550 LAACLLL
+550 MLAACLLV
-557 SRWLDLLPMGP
+557 SRWLDLLPMGS
-568 AVAAALG
+568 AMATALG

-625 LLGAAVSGALLM
+625 LLGAAASGALLM
-637 VSADWIGQQILFPQE
+637 VSADWVGQQVLFPQE

>member
-1 MNQIFPSPLRLPVS
+1 MKRLLTSPLLRPVS
-15 LLLGLTL
+15 ILLGLTL
-22 ALAGWE
+22 LLAYWE
-28 LAGQLSVARWLAT
+28 LARQLPGALWWQSLFAPNLDDV
-41 LLSPDL
+41 
-47 TDTSQAV
+47 SQAV
-54 VHFSWLPRLAICLL
+54 VHFSWLPRLAVTLL

-106 VTLFAPSWLLL
+106 VTLLAPSWLLL

-126 GCLAMGLVFA
+126 GSLAMALVFA
-136 LAWRHQLN
+136 LAWRRQLN

-193 SYLLPRLLLAVVL
+193 SYLLPRLLAAALL

-262 APALVRLLGVR
+262 APAMVRLLGIR
-273 KLALRLLWAPL
+273 QLGQRLLWAPI

-302 SGSVLIPTGAMTA
+302 FWPVLIPTGAMTA

-332 SGTPKANAALLV
+332 SGAPKANAGLLV
-344 ARHPAPA
+344 ARHSAPA
-351 RLVGLMLMGLVV
+351 RLIGLLLVGLLLAMVATLLV
-363 AVMASLLFGQ
+363 GQ
-373 GIDGWHWPSWLRWQA
+373 GMAGWSWPSWLRWQA

-402 AGMLLAL
+402 AGVLLAL

-414 QRVSSNPM
+414 QRVSNNPM

-443 LLPALPLPMMLAGGL
+443 LLPALPLPIMLLGGL

-464 LLLLLLVNRS
+464 LLLLVLVNRK
-474 HGFQPERLLVN
+474 HGFQPERI
-485 RSHGFQPERLL
+485 L

-528 SGSTYYVTLPIAGG
+528 SGSTYYVTLPVAYG
-542 LVVLALTL
+542 LVGLALL
-550 LAACLLL
+550 MLSACLLV
-557 SRWLDLLPMGP
+557 SRWLDLMPMGS
-568 AVAAALG
+568 AVATALG

-625 LLGAAVSGALLM
+625 LLGAAASGALLM
-637 VSADWIGQQILFPQE
+637 VSADWVGQQILFPQE